1 MGKRR
6 GGKSKVGKFISLGLA
21 IAGAFAPQIFGLA
34 KVANGAFKAALYG
47 LSLGSTIGSVF
58 DKPKDFGT
66 TTQGAFDAK
75 MNRVDGTAM
84 LPIIYGTQKAGGM
97 QTYHRTNH
105 NGRVLYKHVLVCEGE
120 IQGVRGVAVNSYL
133 CPYTIENY
141 GKTNTPQVFGLKN
154 TLYED
159 ATVQVVDAGKA
170 MRSSVGKALKK
181 DEESA
186 DKNKPKLSDYA
197 RGKEG
202 VGHKYIEGE
211 SKEQAIERYNK
222 DLSAWESNSR
232 AYREKRKKYLE
243 SINKYKDMRTGNDKV
258 LVLYANG
265 EYDAVLLQHP
275 SDMREDKANEMFTS
289 FAGVYQYIIGD
300 SVENT
305 IKEHGWE
312 LVNPV
317 NCQDAPEKLQ
327 TMGETSAYNRTVYC
341 SLSSDMI
348 ARDSHFTVHLG
359 DSNQSAPN
367 NYMAVGGYP
376 SMAYVDG
383 SIKWTE
389 EVGSGNPTVTM
400 LVDGR
405 TLYDPRIKGTRFSK
419 NPALVL
425 MDYLTNPVYGA
436 GQYITRE
443 MLDIDSFIDVAN
455 YCDELVYYENQF
467 GHMVKEPRYEIDLV
481 LQERRSHL
489 DNIKDILR
497 CFAGFIVFSNDKICL
512 RVERSQTP
520 VYHFDKDNIVEKSL
534 AYKGAGIDQ
543 SPNKLLITYVEP
555 ALDYNAVR
563 VIVEDSVNQLPPPI
577 GRGRA
582 VEQEIQLA
590 GVARQ
595 SQALRLGKIYRD
607 IIRLCPIT
615 VTFKTGAMAMH
626 LEAGDIITLTKSF
639 IDENGVEQ
647 NIFDRFQCRII
658 EMREEQGT
666 YEITARQYNPSIYD
680 DKHGATL
687 KPLNVLAYN
696 KPVKLTPTDVE
707 RVPYAQADVRFVQST
722 AGVGRYDLIISWQIP
737 DGNYAKGRLSYKAK
751 DVNTEWVLAGDFET
765 VGTIYNVMYGKS
777 YDIKIETVDSKGIVH
792 EEAVTKMSDIL
803 ITNNTAQPSNV
814 TNFRL
819 ESTDKITASWDSP
832 SDATQIMYYELRTDD
847 KVGNDGD
854 SLITRTVSN
863 KTEISLKDRT
873 GKIYVYVRNLLGTYS
888 SGYIHSYDF
897 PKLEAPRFESH
908 KDILGGVSLQ
918 FNVKPVTAKE
928 LHIKV
933 GNALYISQTNQYN
946 FMGSAGIYDM
956 TFCWVDYFGECVES
970 GNTRITIQANIPQEY
985 LTEQANAI
993 RSVETKIREIE
1004 SIRSKIDGID
1014 GKFTSF
1020 DSKLGALQANYN
1032 TTATWA
1038 TQTHKRVNQAIA
1050 DLSKIDNKIATA
1062 ITSKTGEISSKVVQL
1077 ESLINQ
1083 KVEDVKSG
1091 VSTQISQLSDTV
1103 NTSITNKLKGV
1114 ETHLTQTDNAITK
1127 AIADSKSYTNSQVT
1141 QLSNS
1146 IDSKVNNATSG
1157 LSTRITQLDN
1167 AIDSKV
1173 ANANK
1178 NISTRITQLEGSI
1191 DSKVS
1196 NGLSGVS
1203 SQITQ
1208 LTNSIDLKV
1217 QNGINSLSGDTLVS
1231 RINLSSN
1238 GTRIDGKLL
1247 HVTGQA
1253 LFDDNIVTSKMLQA
1267 KAVTADKIKV
1277 DSLSAISANV
1287 GTLKGGTII
1296 GTTLKNENGT
1306 FSVSSSGDIV
1316 GAKINGSTITGT
1328 TIQNA
1333 SGTFSVSPDG
1343 VIKGATIDAQSFR
1356 KSGLEFSAIR
1366 VETYTVADESLI
1378 PIPDGFSRE
1387 DCKYTILGSKNF
1399 NHVVSKSMMRYI
1411 WDDSKGR
1418 EFMKNFSEPKDL
1430 IIVGYESNS
1439 NYPNDRYD
1447 ITSMRIGINTNYVA
1461 VAKRI
1466 ESSHTSGENNDYD
1479 SQSLYRGY
1487 IDILCIATKK

>member
-1 MGKRR
+1 MGKG
-6 GGKSKVGKFISLGLA
+6 GGKSGIGKVLSIGLA
-21 IAGAFAPQIFGLA
+21 VAGAFAPQIFGLA
-34 KVANGAFKAALYG
+34 RVAGGAFKAALYG
-47 LSLGSTIGSVF
+47 LSLGSTIGSAF
-58 DKPKDFGT
+58 SRPNDFST

-84 LPIIYGTQKAGGM
+84 LPIIYGTQKSGGM

-133 CPYTIENY
+133 CPYTLDGY
-141 GKTNTPQVFGLKN
+141 GKINNPQVFGLRN

-159 ATVQVVDAGKA
+159 ATIQIVSANNTGK
-170 MRSSVGKALKK
+170 SHGKGFQPA
-181 DEESA
+181 EELLE
-186 DKNKPKLSDYA
+186 KPTLREYTS
-197 RGKEG
+197 RNGR
-202 VGHKYIEGE
+202 KYNSNE
-211 SKEQAIERYNK
+211 SKEQAIKRYNK
-222 DLSAWESNSR
+222 DLARWESTSP
-232 AYREKRKKYLE
+232 AFREKRKKYVE
-243 SINKYKDMRTGNDKV
+243 AVNRYKDMRTGNDKI

-265 EYDAVLLQHP
+265 TYDAVLLQH
-275 SDMREDKANEMFTS
+275 SADMREDKENEMFTS
-289 FAGVYQYIIGD
+289 FAGVYQYIVGD
-300 SVENT
+300 GVENT

-317 NCQDAPEKLQ
+317 NCQDAPEQIQILS
-327 TMGETSAYNRTVYC
+327 ETSAYNRTVYC
-341 SLSSDMI
+341 TLSSDMV
-348 ARDSHFTVHLG
+348 AKDSHFNVHLG
-359 DSNQSAPN
+359 KENQAVPD

-383 SIKWTE
+383 SIKWCE

-405 TLYDPRIKGTRFSK
+405 TLYDPRIRATRFSK

-425 MDYLTNPVYGA
+425 MDYMTNPVYGA
-436 GQYITRE
+436 GQYITKE
-443 MLDIDSFIDVAN
+443 MLDMDSFIDVAN

-467 GHMVKEPRYEIDLV
+467 GHMVEEPRYEIDLT
-481 LQERRSHL
+481 LMERRSHL
-489 DNIKDILR
+489 DNIKDILK

-512 RVERSQTP
+512 RVERKQTP

-543 SPNKLLITYVEP
+543 SPNKLLMTYIEP

-626 LEAGDIITLTKSF
+626 LEPGDIITLTKSF

-658 EMREEQGT
+658 EIREEHGT

-687 KPLNVLAYN
+687 KPLDVLAYN
-696 KPVKLTPTDVE
+696 KPVKLTPTNVE

-737 DGNYAKGRLSYKAK
+737 DGNYSKGRLSYKAK
-751 DVNTEWVLAGDFET
+751 DVNSEWVLAGDFET

-792 EEAVTKMSDIL
+792 QEAVTTMSDIM
-803 ITNNTAQPSNV
+803 ITNNTAQPSDV

-819 ESTDKITASWDSP
+819 EATDKITASWDSP
-832 SDATQIMYYELRTDD
+832 SDATQVMYYELRTDD
-847 KVGNDGD
+847 KVSNDGD
-854 SLITRTVSN
+854 GLITRTVSN
-863 KTEISLKDRT
+863 KTEISLKDRK
-873 GKIYVYVRNLLGTYS
+873 GNIYVYVRNLLGTYS
-888 SGYIHSYDF
+888 RGYIHSYDI
-897 PKLEAPRFESH
+897 PKLEAPQLVSQ
-908 KDILGGVSLQ
+908 KQILGGVSLQ
-918 FNVKPVTAKE
+918 FNVKPKTAKE

-933 GNALYISQTNQYN
+933 GDALYISQTNQYN
-946 FMGSAGIYDM
+946 FMGSAGLYDV
-956 TFCWVDYFGECVES
+956 TFCWVDYFGECTES
-970 GNTRITIQANIPQEY
+970 ESTRITIQANIPQEY

-993 RSVETKIREIE
+993 SSIETRLRTLN
-1004 SIRSKIDGID
+1004 SDV
-1014 GKFTSF
+1014 
-1020 DSKLGALQANYN
+1020 QA
-1032 TTATWA
+1032 
-1038 TQTHKRVNQAIA
+1038 
-1050 DLSKIDNKIATA
+1050 IDNKVVQTVNNQ
-1062 ITSKTGEISSKVVQL
+1062 ITGISSKVTQL
-1077 ESLINQ
+1077 NDLIN
-1083 KVEDVKSG
+1083 S
-1091 VSTQISQLSDTV
+1091 S
-1103 NTSITNKLKGV
+1103 
-1114 ETHLTQTDNAITK
+1114 
-1127 AIADSKSYTNSQVT
+1127 
-1141 QLSNS
+1141 
-1146 IDSKVNNATSG
+1146 
-1157 LSTRITQLDN
+1157 
-1167 AIDSKV
+1167 V
-1173 ANANK
+1173 ANVNK
-1178 NISTRITQLEGSI
+1178 NI
-1191 DSKVS
+1191 
-1196 NGLSGVS
+1196 S

-1217 QNGINSLSGDTLVS
+1217 QSGINSISGDTLIS
-1231 RINLSSN
+1231 RINLSSS

-1247 HVTGQA
+1247 HVTGKA
-1253 LFDDNIVTSKMLQA
+1253 KFDDNIITNKMLQA
-1267 KAVTADKIKV
+1267 NAVTADKIKV

-1306 FSVSSSGDIV
+1306 FSVSSSGDIK

-1328 TIQNA
+1328 TIQNT

-1356 KSGLEFSAIR
+1356 KSGFEITAMKVEF
-1366 VETYTVADESLI
+1366 YVAK
-1378 PIPDGFSRE
+1378 DGIKAPKPEGFEYE
-1387 DCKYTILGSKNF
+1387 DCYYVVLNKSKMVKVE
-1399 NHVVSKSMMRYI
+1399 H
-1411 WDDSKGR
+1411 
-1418 EFMKNFSEPKDL
+1418 P
-1430 IIVGYESNS
+1430 GYYNL
-1439 NYPNDRYD
+1439 YQIDRYLNGEHQHLNGYDELRRLLLSYPMD
-1447 ITSMRIGINTNYVA
+1447 ISKFKSSWQGNTWGKFGARFGVTKDNVV
-1461 VAKRI
+1461 VAKELIMKIHHGHDDDDNNYI
-1466 ESSHTSGENNDYD
+1466 EPWT
-1479 SQSLYRGY
+1479 GY
-1487 IDILCIATKK
+1487 VELMCIATKK

>member
-6 GGKSKVGKFISLGLA
+6 GGKSKVGKFISRGLA

-97 QTYHRTNH
+97 QTYHRTKH

-232 AYREKRKKYLE
+232 AYREKRRKYLE
-243 SINKYKDMRTGNDKV
+243 SVNKYKDMRTGNDKV

-520 VYHFDKDNIVEKSL
+520 VYHFDKDNIVEKTL

-696 KPVKLTPTDVE
+696 KPVKLTPADVE

-819 ESTDKITASWDSP
+819 EATDKITASWDSP

-897 PKLEAPRFESH
+897 PKLEAPRLESQ
-908 KDILGGVSLQ
+908 KDIVGGVSLR
-918 FNVKPVTAKE
+918 FNAKPKTAKE

-933 GNALYISQTNQYN
+933 GNALYISQTDQYN
-946 FMGSAGIYDM
+946 FVATPDIYRM
-956 TFCWVDYFGECVES
+956 TFCWVDFFGECISSGES
-970 GNTRITIQANIPQEY
+970 TITVKAQIPPEMLKEQMDAIHDIEEKTKQIDSIKEKINTAN
-985 LTEQANAI
+985 
-993 RSVETKIREIE
+993 
-1004 SIRSKIDGID
+1004 SKIG
-1014 GKFTSF
+1014 GLE
-1020 DSKLGALQANYN
+1020 SKYN

-1038 TQTHKRVNQAIA
+1038 SQTHQRVNKAIS
-1050 DLSKIDNKIATA
+1050 DISSINNKIVQEVK
-1062 ITSKTGEISSKVVQL
+1062 SQTGTISSKVVQL

-1091 VSTQISQLSDTV
+1091 VSTQISQLNDTV
-1103 NTSITNKLKGV
+1103 NTSVTNKIKGI
-1114 ETHLTQTDNAITK
+1114 ETHLTQTDG
-1127 AIADSKSYTNSQVT
+1127 AIAKAVSDSKAYTNTQVT

-1146 IDSKVNNATSG
+1146 IESKVSNATSG
-1157 LSTRITQLDN
+1157 LTTRIAQLDNSIVSAVGDSKAYTNTQIKQLSNAIDTKVTNANKSTETRITQLDN
-1167 AIDSKV
+1167 AI
-1173 ANANK
+1173 
-1178 NISTRITQLEGSI
+1178 R
-1191 DSKVS
+1191 
-1196 NGLSGVS
+1196 
-1203 SQITQ
+1203 SQ
-1208 LTNSIDLKV
+1208 V
-1217 QNGINSLSGDTLVS
+1217 LSGDKVMSAITQYS
-1231 RINLSSN
+1231 G
-1238 GTRIDGKLL
+1238 GTKIDGKLL
-1247 HVTGQA
+1247 HVTGQTK
-1253 LFDDNIVTSKMLQA
+1253 FDDNVITNRMLQA
-1267 KAVTADKIKV
+1267 NSISADKLNV
-1277 DSLSAISANV
+1277 TSLSALSSTI
-1287 GTLKGGTII
+1287 GTLRTK
-1296 GTTLKNENGT
+1296 E
-1306 FSVSSSGDIV
+1306 SG
-1316 GAKINGSTITGT
+1316 A
-1328 TIQNA
+1328 
-1333 SGTFSVSPDG
+1333 
-1343 VIKGATIDAQSFR
+1343 
-1356 KSGLEFSAIR
+1356 R
-1366 VETYTVADESLI
+1366 VEIKDNLI
-1378 PIPDGFSRE
+1378 E
-1387 DCKYTILGSKNF
+1387 
-1399 NHVVSKSMMRYI
+1399 V
-1411 WDDSKGR
+1411 
-1418 EFMKNFSEPKDL
+1418 
-1430 IIVGYESNS
+1430 
-1439 NYPNDRYD
+1439 YD
-1447 ITSMRIGINTNYVA
+1447 
-1461 VAKRI
+1461 
-1466 ESSHTSGENNDYD
+1466 ENNKLRVRMGVWDE
-1479 SQSLYRGY
+1479 
-1487 IDILCIATKK
+1487 

>member
-1 MGKRR
+1 MGKS
-6 GGKSKVGKFISLGLA
+6 GGKSKVGKILSIGLA
-21 IAGAFAPQIFGLA
+21 VAGAFAPQIFGLA
-34 KVANGAFKAALYG
+34 RVAGGAFKAALYG
-47 LSLGSTIGSVF
+47 LSLGSTIGSAF
-58 DKPKDFGT
+58 SRPNDFST

-105 NGRVLYKHVLVCEGE
+105 NGRVLYKHVLVSEGE
-120 IQGVRGVAVNSYL
+120 IHNVRGVAVNSYL
-133 CPYTIENY
+133 CPFSIEKS
-141 GKTNTPQVFGLKN
+141 GRTNNPQVFGLKN
-154 TLYED
+154 NLYED
-159 ATVQVVDAGKA
+159 ATVQIVNANNTGKSHGKGA
-170 MRSSVGKALKK
+170 LSGNSSL
-181 DEESA
+181 
-186 DKNKPKLSDYA
+186 DKPILREYTSKNGSRYKSN
-197 RGKEG
+197 
-202 VGHKYIEGE
+202 E
-211 SKEQAIERYNK
+211 SKEQAIKRYNK
-222 DLSAWESNSR
+222 DLAQWETNSPTFK
-232 AYREKRKKYLE
+232 EKRKKYVE
-243 SINKYKDMRTGNDKV
+243 AVNRYKDMRTDNDKI

-265 EYDAVLLQHP
+265 TYDAVLLQH
-275 SDMREDKANEMFTS
+275 SADMREDKENDMFTS
-289 FAGVYQYIIGD
+289 FAGVYQYIVGD
-300 SVENT
+300 GVENT

-317 NCQDAPEKLQ
+317 NCQDAPEKIQLL
-327 TMGETSAYNRTVYC
+327 TETSAYNRTVYC

-348 ARDSHFTVHLG
+348 AKDSHFNVHLG
-359 DSNQSAPN
+359 SDGQAVPD

-405 TLYDPRIKGTRFSK
+405 TLYDPRISATRFSK

-425 MDYLTNPVYGA
+425 MDYMTNPVYGA
-436 GQYITRE
+436 GQYITKE
-443 MLDIDSFIDVAN
+443 MLDMDSFIDVAN

-467 GHMVKEPRYEIDLV
+467 GHMIEEPRYEIDLT
-481 LQERRSHL
+481 LTEKRSHL
-489 DNIKDILR
+489 DNIKDILK

-512 RVERSQTP
+512 RVERKQTP

-543 SPNKLLITYVEP
+543 SPNKLLMTYIEP

-626 LEAGDIITLTKSF
+626 LEPGDIITLTKSF

-658 EMREEQGT
+658 EIREEHGT

-687 KPLNVLAYN
+687 KPLDVLAYN
-696 KPVKLTPTDVE
+696 KPVKLTPTNVE

-737 DGNYAKGRLSYKAK
+737 DGNYSKGRLSYKAK

-792 EEAVTKMSDIL
+792 QEAVTTMSDIL
-803 ITNNTAQPSNV
+803 ITNNTAQPSDV

-819 ESTDKITASWDSP
+819 EATDKITASWDSP
-832 SDATQIMYYELRTDD
+832 IDATQVMYYELRTDD
-847 KVGNDGD
+847 KVSNDGD
-854 SLITRTVSN
+854 GLITRTVSN

-888 SGYIHSYDF
+888 RGYIHSYDIT
-897 PKLEAPRFESH
+897 KLDAPRIESQ
-908 KDILGGVSLQ
+908 KPILGGVSLQ
-918 FNVKPVTAKE
+918 FNVKPKTAKE

-956 TFCWVDYFGECVES
+956 TFCWVDYFGECTES

-985 LTEQANAI
+985 LTEQANVI
-993 RSVETKIREIE
+993 SSIETRLRTLN
-1004 SIRSKIDGID
+1004 SDV
-1014 GKFTSF
+1014 
-1020 DSKLGALQANYN
+1020 QA
-1032 TTATWA
+1032 
-1038 TQTHKRVNQAIA
+1038 
-1050 DLSKIDNKIATA
+1050 IDNKVVQTVNNQ
-1062 ITSKTGEISSKVVQL
+1062 ITGISSKVTQL
-1077 ESLINQ
+1077 NDLIN
-1083 KVEDVKSG
+1083 S
-1091 VSTQISQLSDTV
+1091 S
-1103 NTSITNKLKGV
+1103 
-1114 ETHLTQTDNAITK
+1114 
-1127 AIADSKSYTNSQVT
+1127 
-1141 QLSNS
+1141 
-1146 IDSKVNNATSG
+1146 
-1157 LSTRITQLDN
+1157 
-1167 AIDSKV
+1167 V
-1173 ANANK
+1173 ANVNQ
-1178 NISTRITQLEGSI
+1178 NI
-1191 DSKVS
+1191 
-1196 NGLSGVS
+1196 S

-1217 QNGINSLSGDTLVS
+1217 QNGINSISGDTLIS

-1247 HVTGQA
+1247 HVTGKA
-1253 LFDDNIVTSKMLQA
+1253 KFDDNIITSKMLQA
-1267 KAVTADKIKV
+1267 SAVTADKIKV
-1277 DSLSAISANV
+1277 DSLSSITANV
-1287 GTLKGGTII
+1287 GTLTGGTITGSTII
-1296 GTTLKNENGT
+1296 GTTLK
-1306 FSVSSSGDIV
+1306 
-1316 GAKINGSTITGT
+1316 
-1328 TIQNA
+1328 NA

-1343 VIKGATIDAQSFR
+1343 VIKGATIDAQSFKR
-1356 KSGLEFSAIR
+1356 SGFEITAMK
-1366 VETYTVADESLI
+1366 VEYYIVADGEPAPTPAGFSQDECYYIVIAVDNFKEIGWESLEEL
-1378 PIPDGFSRE
+1378 DKYDTTWKNLE
-1387 DCKYTILGSKNF
+1387 DLKYISPVTSIVNEHGARYNGADNGNGSLNRR
-1399 NHVVSKSMMRYI
+1399 M
-1411 WDDSKGR
+1411 
-1418 EFMKNFSEPKDL
+1418 DL
-1430 IIVGYESNS
+1430 NRGKWYVTIVGISKDNKVVARYKHVNDG
-1439 NYPNDRYD
+1439 YPYHR
-1447 ITSMRIGINTNYVA
+1447 
-1461 VAKRI
+1461 KK
-1466 ESSHTSGENNDYD
+1466 
-1479 SQSLYRGY
+1479 GY
-1487 IDILCIATKK
+1487 AHILCIATKR

>member
-21 IAGAFAPQIFGLA
+21 VAGAFAPQIFGLA

-58 DKPKDFGT
+58 DKPRDFGT
-66 TTQGAFDAK
+66 TSQGAFDAK

-105 NGRVLYKHVLVCEGE
+105 NGRVLYKHVLICEGE

-170 MRSSVGKALKK
+170 MRSSSGKAFKK
-181 DEESA
+181 EESE
-186 DKNKPKLSDYA
+186 DRNKPRLNDYF

-202 VGHKYIEGE
+202 VGHKYIDGE
-211 SKEQAIERYNK
+211 SKEQTIERYNK
-222 DLSAWESNSR
+222 DLSEWESNSR
-232 AYREKRKKYLE
+232 AYREKRRKYFD
-243 SINKYKDMRTGNDKV
+243 SINKYKDMRTKNDKV

-265 EYDAVLLQHP
+265 EYDAVLLQH
-275 SDMREDKANEMFTS
+275 SADMREDKANEMFTS

-300 SVENT
+300 GVENT

-317 NCQDAPEKLQ
+317 NCQDAPEMLQ
-327 TMGETSAYNRTVYC
+327 TMTEVNAYNRVAYC
-341 SLSSDMI
+341 SLSSGMI

-359 DSNQSAPN
+359 DSNQSAPS

-419 NPALVL
+419 NPALIL
-425 MDYLTNPVYGA
+425 MDYMTNPVYGA

-443 MLDIDSFIDVAN
+443 MLDMDSFIDVAN
-455 YCDELVYYENQF
+455 YCDELVYYENQY

-626 LEAGDIITLTKSF
+626 LEPGDIITITKTF

-658 EMREEQGT
+658 EIREEHGT

-707 RVPYAQADVRFVQST
+707 KVPYAQADVRFVQST

-819 ESTDKITASWDSP
+819 EATDKITASWDSP

-854 SLITRTVSN
+854 NLITRTVSN

-897 PKLEAPRFESH
+897 PKLEAPRLESQ
-908 KDILGGVSLQ
+908 KDIVGGVSLQ
-918 FNVKPVTAKE
+918 FNVKPATAKE

-933 GNALYISQTNQYN
+933 GDALYISQTNQYN
-946 FMGSAGIYDM
+946 FMATPDIYRM
-956 TFCWVDYFGECVES
+956 TFCWVDSFGECIYS
-970 GNTRITIQANIPQEY
+970 GETPIIVKAQIPPEM
-985 LTEQANAI
+985 LKEQMDAI
-993 RSVETKIREIE
+993 HEIE
-1004 SIRSKIDGID
+1004 EKTKQIDSVKEQLSSASNKIN
-1014 GKFTSF
+1014 
-1020 DSKLGALQANYN
+1020 LLQNNYN

-1038 TQTHKRVNQAIA
+1038 TQTHQRVNQAIA
-1050 DLSKIDNKIATA
+1050 DLSKIDNKITTA
-1062 ITSKTGEISSKVVQL
+1062 ITSKTGEISSKVIQL
-1077 ESLINQ
+1077 EGLINQ

-1091 VSTQISQLSDTV
+1091 VSTQISQLTDTV
-1103 NTSITNKLKGV
+1103 NTSVTNKVNGI
-1114 ETHLTQTDNAITK
+1114 ETHLTQTDR
-1127 AIADSKSYTNSQVT
+1127 AIAKAVSDSKAYTNTQVT
-1141 QLSNS
+1141 QLSNA
-1146 IDSKVNNATSG
+1146 IDSKVANATKNTA
-1157 LSTRITQLDN
+1157 TRITQLDN
-1167 AIDSKV
+1167 AI
-1173 ANANK
+1173 
-1178 NISTRITQLEGSI
+1178 R
-1191 DSKVS
+1191 
-1196 NGLSGVS
+1196 
-1203 SQITQ
+1203 SQ
-1208 LTNSIDLKV
+1208 V
-1217 QNGINSLSGDTLVS
+1217 LSGDKVMSAITQYS
-1231 RINLSSN
+1231 G
-1238 GTRIDGKLL
+1238 GTKIDGKLL
-1247 HVTGQA
+1247 HVTGQTQ
-1253 LFDDNIVTSKMLQA
+1253 FDDNVVTNRMLQA
-1267 KAVTADKIKV
+1267 NSITADKLNV
-1277 DSLSAISANV
+1277 TSLSALSATI
-1287 GTLKGGTII
+1287 GTLRTK
-1296 GTTLKNENGT
+1296 TT
-1306 FSVSSSGDIV
+1306 
-1316 GAKINGSTITGT
+1316 GA
-1328 TIQNA
+1328 
-1333 SGTFSVSPDG
+1333 
-1343 VIKGATIDAQSFR
+1343 
-1356 KSGLEFSAIR
+1356 R
-1366 VETYTVADESLI
+1366 VEIKDNLI
-1378 PIPDGFSRE
+1378 E
-1387 DCKYTILGSKNF
+1387 
-1399 NHVVSKSMMRYI
+1399 V
-1411 WDDSKGR
+1411 
-1418 EFMKNFSEPKDL
+1418 
-1430 IIVGYESNS
+1430 
-1439 NYPNDRYD
+1439 YD
-1447 ITSMRIGINTNYVA
+1447 
-1461 VAKRI
+1461 
-1466 ESSHTSGENNDYD
+1466 ENNK
-1479 SQSLYRGY
+1479 LRVRMGVW
-1487 IDILCIATKK
+1487 K

>member
-6 GGKSKVGKFISLGLA
+6 GGKSKVGKFISLGLG

-75 MNRVDGTAM
+75 MNKVDGTAM

-105 NGRVLYKHVLVCEGE
+105 NGRVLYKHVLICEGE

-141 GKTNTPQVFGLKN
+141 GKTNNPQVFGLKN

-170 MRSSVGKALKK
+170 MRSSAGKALKK

-232 AYREKRKKYLE
+232 AYREKRRKYLE

-265 EYDAVLLQHP
+265 EYDAVLLQHS

-359 DSNQSAPN
+359 DENQSAPN

-520 VYHFDKDNIVEKSL
+520 VYHFDKDNIVEKTL

-582 VEQEIQLA
+582 IEQEIQLA

-696 KPVKLTPTDVE
+696 KPVKLTPADVE

-819 ESTDKITASWDSP
+819 EATDKITASWDSP

-897 PKLEAPRFESH
+897 PKLEAPRLESH
-908 KDILGGVSLQ
+908 KDIVGGVSLQ
-918 FNVKPVTAKE
+918 FNVKPATAKE

-946 FMGSAGIYDM
+946 FMATPDIYRM
-956 TFCWVDYFGECVES
+956 TFCWVDSFGDGISS
-970 GNTRITIQANIPQEY
+970 GETTVIVKAQIPPEM
-985 LTEQANAI
+985 LKEQMDAI
-993 RSVETKIREIE
+993 HEIE
-1004 SIRSKIDGID
+1004 EKTKQIDSMKEKINTANSKIG
-1014 GKFTSF
+1014 GLE
-1020 DSKLGALQANYN
+1020 SKYN

-1038 TQTHKRVNQAIA
+1038 SQTHQRVNKAIS
-1050 DLSKIDNKIATA
+1050 DISSINNKIVQEVK
-1062 ITSKTGEISSKVVQL
+1062 SQTGTISSKVVQL

-1091 VSTQISQLSDTV
+1091 VSTQISQLNDTV
-1103 NTSITNKLKGV
+1103 NTSVTNKIKGI
-1114 ETHLTQTDNAITK
+1114 ETHLTQTDG
-1127 AIADSKSYTNSQVT
+1127 AIAKAVSDSKAYTNTQVT

-1146 IDSKVNNATSG
+1146 IESKVSNATSG
-1157 LSTRITQLDN
+1157 LTTRIAQLDNSIESAVGDSKAYTNTQIKQLSNAIDSKVANAAKGTATRITQLDN
-1167 AIDSKV
+1167 AI
-1173 ANANK
+1173 
-1178 NISTRITQLEGSI
+1178 R
-1191 DSKVS
+1191 
-1196 NGLSGVS
+1196 
-1203 SQITQ
+1203 SQ
-1208 LTNSIDLKV
+1208 V
-1217 QNGINSLSGDTLVS
+1217 LSGDKVMSAITQYS
-1231 RINLSSN
+1231 G
-1238 GTRIDGKLL
+1238 GTKIDGKLL
-1247 HVTGQA
+1247 HVTGQTK
-1253 LFDDNIVTSKMLQA
+1253 FDDNIVTNRMLQA
-1267 KAVTADKIKV
+1267 NSVSADKLNV
-1277 DSLSAISANV
+1277 TSLSALSATI
-1287 GTLKGGTII
+1287 GTLRTK
-1296 GTTLKNENGT
+1296 E
-1306 FSVSSSGDIV
+1306 SG
-1316 GAKINGSTITGT
+1316 A
-1328 TIQNA
+1328 
-1333 SGTFSVSPDG
+1333 
-1343 VIKGATIDAQSFR
+1343 
-1356 KSGLEFSAIR
+1356 R
-1366 VETYTVADESLI
+1366 VEIKDNLI
-1378 PIPDGFSRE
+1378 E
-1387 DCKYTILGSKNF
+1387 
-1399 NHVVSKSMMRYI
+1399 V
-1411 WDDSKGR
+1411 
-1418 EFMKNFSEPKDL
+1418 
-1430 IIVGYESNS
+1430 
-1439 NYPNDRYD
+1439 YD
-1447 ITSMRIGINTNYVA
+1447 
-1461 VAKRI
+1461 
-1466 ESSHTSGENNDYD
+1466 ENN
-1479 SQSLYRGY
+1479 QLRVRMGVWNE
-1487 IDILCIATKK
+1487 

>member
-6 GGKSKVGKFISLGLA
+6 GGKSKVGKFVSLGLA

-170 MRSSVGKALKK
+170 MRSSVGKALKR

-186 DKNKPKLSDYA
+186 DKNKPRLRDYLRTK
-197 RGKEG
+197 RGFGGYETG
-202 VGHKYIEGE
+202 SKYIEGE

-222 DLSAWESNSR
+222 DLSEWESNSR
-232 AYREKRKKYLE
+232 AYREKRKKYFD
-243 SINKYKDMRTGNDKV
+243 SINKYKNMRTGNDKV

-265 EYDAVLLQHP
+265 EYDAVLLQH
-275 SDMREDKANEMFTS
+275 SADMREDKENEMFTS

-300 SVENT
+300 GVENT

-317 NCQDAPEKLQ
+317 NCQDAPEMLQ
-327 TMGETSAYNRTVYC
+327 TMTEVNAYNRVAYC
-341 SLSSDMI
+341 SLSSGMI

-405 TLYDPRIKGTRFSK
+405 TLYDPRIRATRFSK
-419 NPALVL
+419 NPALIL
-425 MDYLTNPVYGA
+425 MDYMTNPVYGA
-436 GQYITRE
+436 GQYITKD
-443 MLDIDSFIDVAN
+443 MLDMDSFIDVAN

-481 LQERRSHL
+481 FQERRSHL

-520 VYHFDKDNIVEKSL
+520 VYHFDKDNIVEKTL

-658 EMREEQGT
+658 EIREEHGT

-687 KPLNVLAYN
+687 KPLDVLAYN

-751 DVNTEWVLAGDFET
+751 DVNTEWILAGDFET

-777 YDIKIETVDSKGIVH
+777 YDIKIETIDSKGIVH

-819 ESTDKITASWDSP
+819 EATDKITASWDSP

-854 SLITRTVSN
+854 HLITRTVSN

-873 GKIYVYVRNLLGTYS
+873 GKIYVYVRNLLGIYS
-888 SGYIHSYDF
+888 VGYIHSYDI
-897 PKLEAPRFESH
+897 PKLEAPRLESQ

-918 FNVKPVTAKE
+918 FNVKPATAKE

-933 GNALYISQTNQYN
+933 GDALYISQTNQYN
-946 FMGSAGIYDM
+946 FMNSAGIYDM
-956 TFCWVDYFGECVES
+956 TFCWVDYFGECTES
-970 GNTRITIQANIPQEY
+970 GNTRITIQANIPQAY
-985 LTEQANAI
+985 LAEQANAI
-993 RSVETKIREIE
+993 SSIETRLRTLNSDI
-1004 SIRSKIDGID
+1004 
-1014 GKFTSF
+1014 
-1020 DSKLGALQANYN
+1020 QA
-1032 TTATWA
+1032 
-1038 TQTHKRVNQAIA
+1038 
-1050 DLSKIDNKIATA
+1050 IDNKVVQTVSNQ
-1062 ITSKTGEISSKVVQL
+1062 ITGISSKVTQL
-1077 ESLINQ
+1077 NDLINQ
-1083 KVEDVKSG
+1083 KVQD
-1091 VSTQISQLSDTV
+1091 
-1103 NTSITNKLKGV
+1103 
-1114 ETHLTQTDNAITK
+1114 
-1127 AIADSKSYTNSQVT
+1127 
-1141 QLSNS
+1141 
-1146 IDSKVNNATSG
+1146 VNN
-1157 LSTRITQLDN
+1157 
-1167 AIDSKV
+1167 
-1173 ANANK
+1173 
-1178 NISTRITQLEGSI
+1178 NI
-1191 DSKVS
+1191 
-1196 NGLSGVS
+1196 N

-1208 LTNSIDLKV
+1208 VSNSIDLKV
-1217 QNGINSLSGDTLVS
+1217 QNGINSISGDTLVS
-1231 RINLSSN
+1231 RINLSSS

-1253 LFDDNIVTSKMLQA
+1253 KFDDNIITNKMLQA

-1277 DSLSAISANV
+1277 DTLSAISANV

-1306 FSVSSSGDIV
+1306 FSVSATGDIS

-1333 SGTFSVSPDG
+1333 SGTFSVSSEG

-1356 KSGLEFSAIR
+1356 KSGFEITALKVENYTLLHGSLLPTPEGFRFEDCRYIILNVEKWIEVEEETEYVNHRWRVRLPYPATDNILIAGAQYGVKGIGWVKHHDHISDTTTIR
-1366 VETYTVADESLI
+1366 CGVTKDKKIFACETYD
-1378 PIPDGFSRE
+1378 
-1387 DCKYTILGSKNF
+1387 KNTF
-1399 NHVVSKSMMRYI
+1399 VSVYKQ
-1411 WDDSKGR
+1411 
-1418 EFMKNFSEPKDL
+1418 
-1430 IIVGYESNS
+1430 GYLN
-1439 NYPNDRYD
+1439 
-1447 ITSMRIGINTNYVA
+1447 IM
-1461 VAKRI
+1461 
-1466 ESSHTSGENNDYD
+1466 
-1479 SQSLYRGY
+1479 
-1487 IDILCIATKK
+1487 CIAARG

>member
-1 MGKRR
+1 MGKG
-6 GGKSKVGKFISLGLA
+6 GGKSKVGKILSIGLA
-21 IAGAFAPQIFGLA
+21 VAGAFAPQIFGLA
-34 KVANGAFKAALYG
+34 RVAGGAFKAALYG
-47 LSLGSTIGSVF
+47 LSLGSTIGSAF
-58 DKPKDFGT
+58 SRPNDFST

-133 CPYTIENY
+133 CPYTLDGY
-141 GKTNTPQVFGLKN
+141 GKVNNPQVFGLRN
-154 TLYED
+154 ALYED
-159 ATVQVVDAGKA
+159 ATIQIVNANNTGKSHGKA
-170 MRSSVGKALKK
+170 THLRDSSL
-181 DEESA
+181 
-186 DKNKPKLSDYA
+186 NKPTLREYTSKNGS
-197 RGKEG
+197 
-202 VGHKYIEGE
+202 KYNASE
-211 SKEQAIERYNK
+211 SKEQAIKRYNK
-222 DLSAWESNSR
+222 DLAQWESNSP
-232 AYREKRKKYLE
+232 AFKEKRKKYVE
-243 SINKYKDMRTGNDKV
+243 AVNRYKDMRTGNDKI

-265 EYDAVLLQHP
+265 TYDAVLLQH
-275 SDMREDKANEMFTS
+275 SADMREDKENEMFTS
-289 FAGVYQYIIGD
+289 FAGVYQYIVGD
-300 SVENT
+300 GVENT

-317 NCQDAPEKLQ
+317 NCQDAPEQIQLLS
-327 TMGETSAYNRTVYC
+327 EVNAYNQTVYC
-341 SLSSDMI
+341 TLSSDMV
-348 ARDSHFTVHLG
+348 AKESHFNVHLG
-359 DSNQSAPN
+359 AESQAVPD

-383 SIKWTE
+383 SIKWCE

-405 TLYDPRIKGTRFSK
+405 KIYDPRIRNTIFSK

-425 MDYLTNPVYGA
+425 MDYMTNPVYGA
-436 GQYITRE
+436 GQYITKE
-443 MLDIDSFIDVAN
+443 MLDMDSFIDVAN

-467 GHMVKEPRYEIDLV
+467 GHMIEEPRYEIDLT
-481 LQERRSHL
+481 LTEKRSHL
-489 DNIKDILR
+489 DNIKDILK

-512 RVERSQTP
+512 RVERNQTP

-543 SPNKLLITYVEP
+543 SPNKLLLTYIEP

-626 LEAGDIITLTKSF
+626 LEPGDIITLTKSF
-639 IDENGVEQ
+639 IDENCVEQ

-658 EMREEQGT
+658 EIREEHGT

-687 KPLNVLAYN
+687 KPLDVLAYN

-737 DGNYAKGRLSYKAK
+737 DGNYSKGRLSYKAK

-792 EEAVTKMSDIL
+792 QEAVTTMSDIL
-803 ITNNTAQPSNV
+803 ITNNTAQPSDV

-819 ESTDKITASWDSP
+819 EATDKITASWDSP
-832 SDATQIMYYELRTDD
+832 SDATQVMYYELRTDD
-847 KVGNDGD
+847 KVSNDGD
-854 SLITRTVSN
+854 GLITRTVSN

-888 SGYIHSYDF
+888 SGYIHSYDI
-897 PKLEAPRFESH
+897 PKLEAPRLESQ
-908 KDILGGVSLQ
+908 KPILGGVSLQ
-918 FNVKPVTAKE
+918 FNVKPKTAKE

-933 GNALYISQTNQYN
+933 GDALYISQTNQYN

-956 TFCWVDYFGECVES
+956 TFCWVDYFGECTES
-970 GNTRITIQANIPQEY
+970 ESTRITIQANIPQEY

-993 RSVETKIREIE
+993 SSIETRLRTLN
-1004 SIRSKIDGID
+1004 SDV
-1014 GKFTSF
+1014 
-1020 DSKLGALQANYN
+1020 QA
-1032 TTATWA
+1032 
-1038 TQTHKRVNQAIA
+1038 
-1050 DLSKIDNKIATA
+1050 IDNKVVQTVNNQ
-1062 ITSKTGEISSKVVQL
+1062 ITGISSKVTQL
-1077 ESLINQ
+1077 NDLIN
-1083 KVEDVKSG
+1083 S
-1091 VSTQISQLSDTV
+1091 S
-1103 NTSITNKLKGV
+1103 
-1114 ETHLTQTDNAITK
+1114 
-1127 AIADSKSYTNSQVT
+1127 
-1141 QLSNS
+1141 
-1146 IDSKVNNATSG
+1146 
-1157 LSTRITQLDN
+1157 
-1167 AIDSKV
+1167 V
-1173 ANANK
+1173 ANMNQ
-1178 NISTRITQLEGSI
+1178 NI
-1191 DSKVS
+1191 
-1196 NGLSGVS
+1196 S

-1217 QNGINSLSGDTLVS
+1217 QNGINSISGDTLVS
-1231 RINLSSN
+1231 RINLSSS

-1253 LFDDNIVTSKMLQA
+1253 KFDDNIITNKMLQA
-1267 KAVTADKIKV
+1267 NAVTADKIKV

-1306 FSVSSSGDIV
+1306 FSVSSSGDIK

-1333 SGTFSVSPDG
+1333 SGTFSVSSDG

-1356 KSGLEFSAIR
+1356 KSGFEITAIKQEF
-1366 VETYTVADESLI
+1366 YTVADGTLVPCPSGYNR
-1378 PIPDGFSRE
+1378 D
-1387 DCKYTILGSKNF
+1387 DCT
-1399 NHVVSKSMMRYI
+1399 YI
-1411 WDDSKGR
+1411 VLSGR
-1418 EFMKNFSEPKDL
+1418 EFEEINMGSKELVDKFNKSFTLLTEMKY
-1430 IIVGYESNS
+1430 VG
-1439 NYPNDRYD
+1439 
-1447 ITSMRIGINTNYVA
+1447 TN
-1461 VAKRI
+1461 
-1466 ESSHTSGENNDYD
+1466 SGEYKVTIDQDRDPLDVDVRVGIDKSYNVIVKRQYGWYI
-1479 SQSLYRGY
+1479 QTGY
-1487 IDILCIATKK
+1487 VDILCIATKK

>member
-1 MGKRR
+1 MGKD
-6 GGKSKVGKFISLGLA
+6 GGKSKVGKILSIGLA
-21 IAGAFAPQIFGLA
+21 VAGAFAPQIFGLA
-34 KVANGAFKAALYG
+34 RVAGGAFKAALYG
-47 LSLGSTIGSVF
+47 LSLGSTIGSAF
-58 DKPKDFGT
+58 SRPNDFST

-84 LPIIYGTQKAGGM
+84 LPIIYGTQKSGGM

-133 CPYTIENY
+133 CPYTLDGY
-141 GKTNTPQVFGLKN
+141 GKVNNPQVFGLRN

-159 ATVQVVDAGKA
+159 ATIQIVSANNTGK
-170 MRSSVGKALKK
+170 SHGKGFQS
-181 DEESA
+181 EELIE
-186 DKNKPKLSDYA
+186 KPTLREYTS
-197 RGKEG
+197 RNGS
-202 VGHKYIEGE
+202 KYHEDE
-211 SKEQAIERYNK
+211 SKEQAIKRYNK
-222 DLSAWESNSR
+222 DLARWESTSP
-232 AYREKRKKYLE
+232 AFREKRKKYVE
-243 SINKYKDMRTGNDKV
+243 AVNRYKDMRTGNDKI

-265 EYDAVLLQHP
+265 MYDAVLLQH
-275 SDMREDKANEMFTS
+275 SADMREDKENEMFTS
-289 FAGVYQYIIGD
+289 FAGVYQYIVGD
-300 SVENT
+300 GVENT

-317 NCQDAPEKLQ
+317 NCQDAPEQLQ
-327 TMGETSAYNRTVYC
+327 TLSETNAYNRVVYC
-341 SLSSDMI
+341 TLSSDMI
-348 ARDSHFTVHLG
+348 AKESHFNVHLG
-359 DSNQSAPN
+359 AENQTVPD

-383 SIKWTE
+383 SIKWCE

-405 TLYDPRIKGTRFSK
+405 KIYDPRIRNTVFSK

-425 MDYLTNPVYGA
+425 MDYMTNPVYGA
-436 GQYITRE
+436 GQYITKE
-443 MLDIDSFIDVAN
+443 MLDMDSFIDVAN

-467 GHMVKEPRYEIDLV
+467 GHMVEEPRYEIDLT
-481 LQERRSHL
+481 LTEKRSHL
-489 DNIKDILR
+489 DNIKDILK

-512 RVERSQTP
+512 RVERNQTP

-543 SPNKLLITYVEP
+543 SPNKLLLTYIEP

-563 VIVEDSVNQLPPPI
+563 VVVEDSVNQLPPPI

-626 LEAGDIITLTKSF
+626 LEPGDIITLTKSF

-658 EMREEQGT
+658 EIREEHGT

-687 KPLNVLAYN
+687 KPLDVLAYN
-696 KPVKLTPTDVE
+696 KPVKLTPTNVE

-737 DGNYAKGRLSYKAK
+737 DGNYSKGRLSYKAK

-792 EEAVTKMSDIL
+792 QEAVTTMSDIL
-803 ITNNTAQPSNV
+803 ITNNTAQPSDV

-819 ESTDKITASWDSP
+819 EATDKITASWDSP
-832 SDATQIMYYELRTDD
+832 SDATQVMYYELRTDD
-847 KVGNDGD
+847 KVSNDGD
-854 SLITRTVSN
+854 GLITRTVSN
-863 KTEISLKDRT
+863 RTEISLKDRT

-888 SGYIHSYDF
+888 RGYIHSYDI
-897 PKLEAPRFESH
+897 PKLEAPRLESQ
-908 KDILGGVSLQ
+908 KQILGGVSLQ
-918 FNVKPVTAKE
+918 FNVKPKTAKE

-956 TFCWVDYFGECVES
+956 TFCWVDYFGECTES
-970 GNTRITIQANIPQEY
+970 ESTRITIQANIPQEY

-993 RSVETKIREIE
+993 SSIETRLRTLNSDI
-1004 SIRSKIDGID
+1004 
-1014 GKFTSF
+1014 
-1020 DSKLGALQANYN
+1020 QA
-1032 TTATWA
+1032 
-1038 TQTHKRVNQAIA
+1038 
-1050 DLSKIDNKIATA
+1050 IDNKVVQTVNNQ
-1062 ITSKTGEISSKVVQL
+1062 ITGISSKVTQL
-1077 ESLINQ
+1077 NDLIN
-1083 KVEDVKSG
+1083 S
-1091 VSTQISQLSDTV
+1091 S
-1103 NTSITNKLKGV
+1103 
-1114 ETHLTQTDNAITK
+1114 
-1127 AIADSKSYTNSQVT
+1127 
-1141 QLSNS
+1141 
-1146 IDSKVNNATSG
+1146 
-1157 LSTRITQLDN
+1157 
-1167 AIDSKV
+1167 V
-1173 ANANK
+1173 ANVNQ
-1178 NISTRITQLEGSI
+1178 NI
-1191 DSKVS
+1191 
-1196 NGLSGVS
+1196 S

-1217 QNGINSLSGDTLVS
+1217 QNGINSISGDTLIS

-1253 LFDDNIVTSKMLQA
+1253 KFDDNIITNKMLQA
-1267 KAVTADKIKV
+1267 NSVTAEKIKV
-1277 DSLSAISANV
+1277 DNLSAISANV

-1306 FSVSSSGDIV
+1306 FSVSSSGDIN

-1333 SGTFSVSPDG
+1333 SGTFSVSSEG

-1356 KSGLEFSAIR
+1356 KSGFEITALKTEF
-1366 VETYTVADESLI
+1366 YTVADGTLV
-1378 PIPDGFSRE
+1378 PCPDGYNRE
-1387 DCKYTILGSKNF
+1387 DCTYIVLAGRQF
-1399 NHVVSKSMMRYI
+1399 EDVSGK
-1411 WDDSKGR
+1411 DR
-1418 EFMKNFSEPKDL
+1418 EKFRDMFPDLSELKF
-1430 IIVGYESNS
+1430 IGVNS
-1439 NYPNDRYD
+1439 GVY
-1447 ITSMRIGINTNYVA
+1447 NTNYQDSTSD
-1461 VAKRI
+1461 
-1466 ESSHTSGENNDYD
+1466 ESYD
-1479 SQSLYRGY
+1479 DVRVGINSSYIVIVKKEHSYKWSSEHNEGWEYILYTGY
-1487 IDILCIATKK
+1487 VDILCVATKK

>member
-170 MRSSVGKALKK
+170 MRSSAGKALKK

-232 AYREKRKKYLE
+232 AYREKRRKYLE

-327 TMGETSAYNRTVYC
+327 TMGEASAYNRTVYC

-520 VYHFDKDNIVEKSL
+520 VYHFDKNNIVEKTL

-696 KPVKLTPTDVE
+696 KPVKLTPADVE

-792 EEAVTKMSDIL
+792 EEAVTKMSDIM
-803 ITNNTAQPSNV
+803 ITNNTAQPSDV

-819 ESTDKITASWDSP
+819 EATDKITASWDSP

-897 PKLEAPRFESH
+897 PKLEAPRLESH

-956 TFCWVDYFGECVES
+956 TFCWVDSFGEGIHS
-970 GNTRITIQANIPQEY
+970 GETSVIVKAQIPPAM
-985 LTEQANAI
+985 LKEQMDAI
-993 RSVETKIREIE
+993 HEIE
-1004 SIRSKIDGID
+1004 EKTKQIDSIKEKINTANSKIG
-1014 GKFTSF
+1014 GLE
-1020 DSKLGALQANYN
+1020 SKYN

-1038 TQTHKRVNQAIA
+1038 SQTHQRVNKAIA
-1050 DLSKIDNKIATA
+1050 DISSINNKIVQEV
-1062 ITSKTGEISSKVVQL
+1062 KGQTGTISSKVIQL

-1091 VSTQISQLSDTV
+1091 VSTQISQLNDTV
-1103 NTSITNKLKGV
+1103 NTSVTNKIKGI
-1114 ETHLTQTDNAITK
+1114 ETHLTQTDG
-1127 AIADSKSYTNSQVT
+1127 AIAKAVSDSKAYTNTQVT

-1146 IDSKVNNATSG
+1146 IESKVSNATSG
-1157 LSTRITQLDN
+1157 LTTRIAQLDNSIESAVGDSKAYTNTQIKQLSNAIDSKVANAAKGTATRITQLDN
-1167 AIDSKV
+1167 AI
-1173 ANANK
+1173 
-1178 NISTRITQLEGSI
+1178 R
-1191 DSKVS
+1191 
-1196 NGLSGVS
+1196 
-1203 SQITQ
+1203 SQ
-1208 LTNSIDLKV
+1208 V
-1217 QNGINSLSGDTLVS
+1217 LSGDKVMSAITQYS
-1231 RINLSSN
+1231 G
-1238 GTRIDGKLL
+1238 GTKIDGKLL
-1247 HVTGQA
+1247 HVTGQTK
-1253 LFDDNIVTSKMLQA
+1253 FDDNIVTNRMLQA
-1267 KAVTADKIKV
+1267 NSVSADKLNV
-1277 DSLSAISANV
+1277 TSLSALSATI
-1287 GTLKGGTII
+1287 GTLRTK
-1296 GTTLKNENGT
+1296 E
-1306 FSVSSSGDIV
+1306 SG
-1316 GAKINGSTITGT
+1316 A
-1328 TIQNA
+1328 
-1333 SGTFSVSPDG
+1333 
-1343 VIKGATIDAQSFR
+1343 
-1356 KSGLEFSAIR
+1356 R
-1366 VETYTVADESLI
+1366 VEIKDNLI
-1378 PIPDGFSRE
+1378 E
-1387 DCKYTILGSKNF
+1387 
-1399 NHVVSKSMMRYI
+1399 V
-1411 WDDSKGR
+1411 
-1418 EFMKNFSEPKDL
+1418 
-1430 IIVGYESNS
+1430 
-1439 NYPNDRYD
+1439 YD
-1447 ITSMRIGINTNYVA
+1447 
-1461 VAKRI
+1461 
-1466 ESSHTSGENNDYD
+1466 ENN
-1479 SQSLYRGY
+1479 QLRVRMGVWNE
-1487 IDILCIATKK
+1487 

>member
-6 GGKSKVGKFISLGLA
+6 GGKSKVGKFISIGLA

-97 QTYHRTNH
+97 QTYHRTNY

-170 MRSSVGKALKK
+170 MRSSAGKALKK
-181 DEESA
+181 DEESL

-232 AYREKRKKYLE
+232 AYREKRRKYLE

-265 EYDAVLLQHP
+265 EYDAVLLQHS

-300 SVENT
+300 SVDNT

-359 DSNQSAPN
+359 DSNQSAPS

-443 MLDIDSFIDVAN
+443 MLDMDSFIDVAN

-520 VYHFDKDNIVEKSL
+520 VYHFDKDNIVEKTL

-696 KPVKLTPTDVE
+696 KPVKLTPADVE

-897 PKLEAPRFESH
+897 PKLEAPRLESQ
-908 KDILGGVSLQ
+908 KDIVGGVSLR
-918 FNVKPVTAKE
+918 FNAKPKTAKE

-933 GNALYISQTNQYN
+933 GNALYISQTDQYN
-946 FMGSAGIYDM
+946 FVATPDIYRM
-956 TFCWVDYFGECVES
+956 TFCWVDFFGECISSGES
-970 GNTRITIQANIPQEY
+970 TITVKAQIPPEMLKDQMD
-985 LTEQANAI
+985 AI
-993 RSVETKIREIE
+993 HEIE
-1004 SIRSKIDGID
+1004 EKTKQIDSIKEKINATNSKISGLE
-1014 GKFTSF
+1014 
-1020 DSKLGALQANYN
+1020 SKYN

-1038 TQTHKRVNQAIA
+1038 SQTHQRVNKAIS
-1050 DLSKIDNKIATA
+1050 DISSINNKIVQEVK
-1062 ITSKTGEISSKVVQL
+1062 SQTGTISSKVVQL

-1091 VSTQISQLSDTV
+1091 VSTQISQLNDTV
-1103 NTSITNKLKGV
+1103 NTSVTNKIKGI
-1114 ETHLTQTDNAITK
+1114 ETHLTQTDG
-1127 AIADSKSYTNSQVT
+1127 AIAKAVSDSKAYTNTQVT

-1146 IDSKVNNATSG
+1146 IESKVSSATSG
-1157 LSTRITQLDN
+1157 LTTRIAQLDNSIESAVGDSKAYTNTQIKQLSNAIDSKVANATKGTATRITQLDN
-1167 AIDSKV
+1167 AI
-1173 ANANK
+1173 
-1178 NISTRITQLEGSI
+1178 R
-1191 DSKVS
+1191 
-1196 NGLSGVS
+1196 
-1203 SQITQ
+1203 SQ
-1208 LTNSIDLKV
+1208 V
-1217 QNGINSLSGDTLVS
+1217 LSGDKVMSAITQYS
-1231 RINLSSN
+1231 G
-1238 GTRIDGKLL
+1238 GTKIDGKLL
-1247 HVTGQA
+1247 HVTGQTK
-1253 LFDDNIVTSKMLQA
+1253 FDDNIVTNRMLQA
-1267 KAVTADKIKV
+1267 NSVSADKLNV
-1277 DSLSAISANV
+1277 TSLSALSATI
-1287 GTLKGGTII
+1287 GTLRTK
-1296 GTTLKNENGT
+1296 E
-1306 FSVSSSGDIV
+1306 SG
-1316 GAKINGSTITGT
+1316 A
-1328 TIQNA
+1328 
-1333 SGTFSVSPDG
+1333 
-1343 VIKGATIDAQSFR
+1343 
-1356 KSGLEFSAIR
+1356 R
-1366 VETYTVADESLI
+1366 VEIKDNLI
-1378 PIPDGFSRE
+1378 E
-1387 DCKYTILGSKNF
+1387 
-1399 NHVVSKSMMRYI
+1399 V
-1411 WDDSKGR
+1411 
-1418 EFMKNFSEPKDL
+1418 
-1430 IIVGYESNS
+1430 
-1439 NYPNDRYD
+1439 YD
-1447 ITSMRIGINTNYVA
+1447 
-1461 VAKRI
+1461 
-1466 ESSHTSGENNDYD
+1466 ENNKLRVRMGVWDE
-1479 SQSLYRGY
+1479 
-1487 IDILCIATKK
+1487 

>member
-105 NGRVLYKHVLVCEGE
+105 NGRVLYKHVLICEGE

-232 AYREKRKKYLE
+232 AYREKRRKYLE
-243 SINKYKDMRTGNDKV
+243 SVNKYKDMRTGNDKV

-520 VYHFDKDNIVEKSL
+520 VYHFDKDNIVEKTL

-696 KPVKLTPTDVE
+696 KPVKLTPADVE

-819 ESTDKITASWDSP
+819 EATDKITASWDSP

-897 PKLEAPRFESH
+897 PKLEAPRIESH
-908 KDILGGVSLQ
+908 KDIVGGVSLQ
-918 FNVKPVTAKE
+918 FNAKPKTAKE

-933 GNALYISQTNQYN
+933 GNALYVSQTDQYN
-946 FMGSAGIYDM
+946 FVATPDIYRM
-956 TFCWVDYFGECVES
+956 TFCWVDYFGECISSGES
-970 GNTRITIQANIPQEY
+970 TITVKAQITPEM
-985 LTEQANAI
+985 LKEQMDAI
-993 RSVETKIREIE
+993 HEIE
-1004 SIRSKIDGID
+1004 EKTKQIDSIKEKINATNSKISGLE
-1014 GKFTSF
+1014 
-1020 DSKLGALQANYN
+1020 SKYN

-1038 TQTHKRVNQAIA
+1038 SQTHQRVNKAIS
-1050 DLSKIDNKIATA
+1050 DISSINNKIVQEVK
-1062 ITSKTGEISSKVVQL
+1062 SQTGTISSKVVQL

-1091 VSTQISQLSDTV
+1091 VSTQISQLNDTV
-1103 NTSITNKLKGV
+1103 NTSVTNKIKGI
-1114 ETHLTQTDNAITK
+1114 ETHLTQTDG
-1127 AIADSKSYTNSQVT
+1127 AIAKAVSDSKAYTNTQVT

-1146 IDSKVNNATSG
+1146 IESKVSNATSG
-1157 LSTRITQLDN
+1157 LTTRIAQLDNSIESAVGDSKAYTNTQIKQLSNAIDSKVANAAKGTATRITQLDN
-1167 AIDSKV
+1167 AI
-1173 ANANK
+1173 
-1178 NISTRITQLEGSI
+1178 R
-1191 DSKVS
+1191 
-1196 NGLSGVS
+1196 
-1203 SQITQ
+1203 SQI
-1208 LTNSIDLKV
+1208 
-1217 QNGINSLSGDTLVS
+1217 LSGDKVMSAITQYS
-1231 RINLSSN
+1231 G
-1238 GTRIDGKLL
+1238 GTKIDGKLL
-1247 HVTGQA
+1247 HVTGQTK
-1253 LFDDNIVTSKMLQA
+1253 FDDNIVTNRMLQA
-1267 KAVTADKIKV
+1267 NSISADKLNV
-1277 DSLSAISANV
+1277 TSLSALSATI
-1287 GTLKGGTII
+1287 GTLRTK
-1296 GTTLKNENGT
+1296 E
-1306 FSVSSSGDIV
+1306 SG
-1316 GAKINGSTITGT
+1316 A
-1328 TIQNA
+1328 
-1333 SGTFSVSPDG
+1333 
-1343 VIKGATIDAQSFR
+1343 
-1356 KSGLEFSAIR
+1356 R
-1366 VETYTVADESLI
+1366 VEIKDNLI
-1378 PIPDGFSRE
+1378 E
-1387 DCKYTILGSKNF
+1387 
-1399 NHVVSKSMMRYI
+1399 V
-1411 WDDSKGR
+1411 
-1418 EFMKNFSEPKDL
+1418 
-1430 IIVGYESNS
+1430 
-1439 NYPNDRYD
+1439 YD
-1447 ITSMRIGINTNYVA
+1447 
-1461 VAKRI
+1461 
-1466 ESSHTSGENNDYD
+1466 ENNKLRVRMGVWDE
-1479 SQSLYRGY
+1479 
-1487 IDILCIATKK
+1487 

>member
-6 GGKSKVGKFISLGLA
+6 GGKSKVGKFVSLGLA

-133 CPYTIENY
+133 CPYTVENY

-170 MRSSVGKALKK
+170 MRSSVGKALKR

-186 DKNKPKLSDYA
+186 DKNKPRLRDYLRTK
-197 RGKEG
+197 RGFGGYETG
-202 VGHKYIEGE
+202 SKYIEGE

-222 DLSAWESNSR
+222 DLSEWESNSR
-232 AYREKRKKYLE
+232 AYREKRKKYFD
-243 SINKYKDMRTGNDKV
+243 SINKYKNMRTGNDKV

-265 EYDAVLLQHP
+265 EYDAVLLQH
-275 SDMREDKANEMFTS
+275 SADMREDKENEMFTS

-300 SVENT
+300 GVENT

-317 NCQDAPEKLQ
+317 NCQDAPEMLQ
-327 TMGETSAYNRTVYC
+327 TMTEVNAYNRIAYC
-341 SLSSDMI
+341 SLSSGMI

-405 TLYDPRIKGTRFSK
+405 TLYDPRIRATRFSK
-419 NPALVL
+419 NPALIL
-425 MDYLTNPVYGA
+425 MDYMTNPVYGA
-436 GQYITRE
+436 GQYITKD
-443 MLDIDSFIDVAN
+443 MLDMDSFIDVAN

-512 RVERSQTP
+512 RVERNQTP
-520 VYHFDKDNIVEKSL
+520 VYHFDKDNIVEKTL

-626 LEAGDIITLTKSF
+626 LEPGDIITLTKSF

-658 EMREEQGT
+658 EIREEQGT

-687 KPLNVLAYN
+687 KPLDVLAYN
-696 KPVKLTPTDVE
+696 KPVKLTPSNVE

-803 ITNNTAQPSNV
+803 ITNNTAQPSDV

-819 ESTDKITASWDSP
+819 EATDKITASWDSP
-832 SDATQIMYYELRTDD
+832 SDATQVMYYELRTDD
-847 KVGNDGD
+847 KVSNDGD
-854 SLITRTVSN
+854 GLITRTVSN
-863 KTEISLKDRT
+863 KTETSLKDRT

-897 PKLEAPRFESH
+897 PKLEAPRLESQ
-908 KDILGGVSLQ
+908 KPILGGVSLQ
-918 FNVKPVTAKE
+918 FNVKPKTAKE

-956 TFCWVDYFGECVES
+956 MFCWVDYFGECTES
-970 GNTRITIQANIPQEY
+970 ESTRITIQANIPQEY

-993 RSVETKIREIE
+993 SSIETRLRTLN
-1004 SIRSKIDGID
+1004 SDV
-1014 GKFTSF
+1014 
-1020 DSKLGALQANYN
+1020 QA
-1032 TTATWA
+1032 
-1038 TQTHKRVNQAIA
+1038 
-1050 DLSKIDNKIATA
+1050 IDNKVVQTVNNQ
-1062 ITSKTGEISSKVVQL
+1062 ITGISSKVTQL
-1077 ESLINQ
+1077 NDLIN
-1083 KVEDVKSG
+1083 S
-1091 VSTQISQLSDTV
+1091 S
-1103 NTSITNKLKGV
+1103 
-1114 ETHLTQTDNAITK
+1114 
-1127 AIADSKSYTNSQVT
+1127 
-1141 QLSNS
+1141 
-1146 IDSKVNNATSG
+1146 
-1157 LSTRITQLDN
+1157 
-1167 AIDSKV
+1167 V
-1173 ANANK
+1173 ANVNQ
-1178 NISTRITQLEGSI
+1178 NI
-1191 DSKVS
+1191 
-1196 NGLSGVS
+1196 S

-1217 QNGINSLSGDTLVS
+1217 QNGINSISGDTLIS
-1231 RINLSSN
+1231 RINLSSS

-1247 HVTGQA
+1247 HVTGKA
-1253 LFDDNIVTSKMLQA
+1253 KFDDNIITNKMLQA
-1267 KAVTADKIKV
+1267 NAVTADKIKV

-1306 FSVSSSGDIV
+1306 FSVSSSGDIK

-1333 SGTFSVSPDG
+1333 SGTFSVSSEG
-1343 VIKGATIDAQSFR
+1343 VIKGATIDAQSFK
-1356 KSGLEFSAIR
+1356 KSGFEITALKVENYTLFHGSPLPIPSGFRFEDCRYIVLNIQEWVEKELESEYVNHRWQYILPYPATNDILISGAQFGIKGIGWVKHHDRRDDTTTIR
-1366 VETYTVADESLI
+1366 CGIDTDKKVFAVETYDKS
-1378 PIPDGFSRE
+1378 
-1387 DCKYTILGSKNF
+1387 NF
-1399 NHVVSKSMMRYI
+1399 VSVYKA
-1411 WDDSKGR
+1411 
-1418 EFMKNFSEPKDL
+1418 
-1430 IIVGYESNS
+1430 GYLN
-1439 NYPNDRYD
+1439 
-1447 ITSMRIGINTNYVA
+1447 IMCVA
-1461 VAKRI
+1461 VK
-1466 ESSHTSGENNDYD
+1466 G
-1479 SQSLYRGY
+1479 
-1487 IDILCIATKK
+1487 

>member
-141 GKTNTPQVFGLKN
+141 GKTNNPQVFGLKN

-232 AYREKRKKYLE
+232 AYREKRRKYLE
-243 SINKYKDMRTGNDKV
+243 SVNKYKDMRTGNDKV

-520 VYHFDKDNIVEKSL
+520 VYHFDKDNIVEKTL

-696 KPVKLTPTDVE
+696 KPVKLTPADVE

-819 ESTDKITASWDSP
+819 EATDKITASWDSP

-897 PKLEAPRFESH
+897 PKLEAPRIESH
-908 KDILGGVSLQ
+908 KDIVGGVSLQ
-918 FNVKPVTAKE
+918 FNAKPKTAKE

-933 GNALYISQTNQYN
+933 GNALYVSQTDQYN
-946 FMGSAGIYDM
+946 FVATPDIYRM
-956 TFCWVDYFGECVES
+956 TFCWVDYFGECISSGES
-970 GNTRITIQANIPQEY
+970 TITVKAQITPEM
-985 LTEQANAI
+985 LKEQMDAI
-993 RSVETKIREIE
+993 HEIE
-1004 SIRSKIDGID
+1004 EKTKQIDSIKEKINTANSKIG
-1014 GKFTSF
+1014 GLE
-1020 DSKLGALQANYN
+1020 SKYN

-1038 TQTHKRVNQAIA
+1038 SQTHQRVNKAIS
-1050 DLSKIDNKIATA
+1050 DISSINNKIVQEVK
-1062 ITSKTGEISSKVVQL
+1062 SQTGTISSKVVQL

-1091 VSTQISQLSDTV
+1091 VSTQISQLNDTV
-1103 NTSITNKLKGV
+1103 NTSVTNKIKGI
-1114 ETHLTQTDNAITK
+1114 ETHLTQTDG
-1127 AIADSKSYTNSQVT
+1127 AIAKAVSDSKAYTNTQVT

-1146 IDSKVNNATSG
+1146 IESKVSNATSG
-1157 LSTRITQLDN
+1157 LTTRIAQLDNSIVSAVGDSKAYTNTQIKQLSNAIDTKVTNANKSTETRITQLDN
-1167 AIDSKV
+1167 AI
-1173 ANANK
+1173 
-1178 NISTRITQLEGSI
+1178 R
-1191 DSKVS
+1191 
-1196 NGLSGVS
+1196 
-1203 SQITQ
+1203 SQ
-1208 LTNSIDLKV
+1208 V
-1217 QNGINSLSGDTLVS
+1217 LSGDKVMSAITQYS
-1231 RINLSSN
+1231 G
-1238 GTRIDGKLL
+1238 GTKIDGKLL
-1247 HVTGQA
+1247 HVTGQTK
-1253 LFDDNIVTSKMLQA
+1253 FDDNVITNRMLQA
-1267 KAVTADKIKV
+1267 NSISADKLNV
-1277 DSLSAISANV
+1277 TSLSALSSTI
-1287 GTLKGGTII
+1287 GTLRTK
-1296 GTTLKNENGT
+1296 E
-1306 FSVSSSGDIV
+1306 SG
-1316 GAKINGSTITGT
+1316 A
-1328 TIQNA
+1328 
-1333 SGTFSVSPDG
+1333 
-1343 VIKGATIDAQSFR
+1343 
-1356 KSGLEFSAIR
+1356 R
-1366 VETYTVADESLI
+1366 VEIKDNLI
-1378 PIPDGFSRE
+1378 E
-1387 DCKYTILGSKNF
+1387 
-1399 NHVVSKSMMRYI
+1399 V
-1411 WDDSKGR
+1411 
-1418 EFMKNFSEPKDL
+1418 
-1430 IIVGYESNS
+1430 
-1439 NYPNDRYD
+1439 YD
-1447 ITSMRIGINTNYVA
+1447 
-1461 VAKRI
+1461 
-1466 ESSHTSGENNDYD
+1466 ENNKLRVRMGVWDE
-1479 SQSLYRGY
+1479 
-1487 IDILCIATKK
+1487 

>member
-1 MGKRR
+1 MGKG
-6 GGKSKVGKFISLGLA
+6 GGKSKVGKILSIGLA
-21 IAGAFAPQIFGLA
+21 VAGAFAPQIFGLA
-34 KVANGAFKAALYG
+34 RVAGGAFKAALYG
-47 LSLGSTIGSVF
+47 LSLGSTIGSAF
-58 DKPKDFGT
+58 SRPNDFST

-133 CPYTIENY
+133 CPYTLDGY
-141 GKTNTPQVFGLKN
+141 GKVNNPQVFGLRN
-154 TLYED
+154 ALYED
-159 ATVQVVDAGKA
+159 ATIQIVNANNTGKSHGKA
-170 MRSSVGKALKK
+170 TNLSDSSL
-181 DEESA
+181 
-186 DKNKPKLSDYA
+186 NKPTLREYTSKNGS
-197 RGKEG
+197 
-202 VGHKYIEGE
+202 KYNASE
-211 SKEQAIERYNK
+211 SKEQAIKRYNK
-222 DLSAWESNSR
+222 DLAQWEANSP
-232 AYREKRKKYLE
+232 AFKEKRKKYVE
-243 SINKYKDMRTGNDKV
+243 AVNRYKDMRTDNDKI

-265 EYDAVLLQHP
+265 TYDAVLLQH
-275 SDMREDKANEMFTS
+275 SADMREDKENEMFTS
-289 FAGVYQYIIGD
+289 FAGVYQYIVGD
-300 SVENT
+300 GVENT

-317 NCQDAPEKLQ
+317 NCQDAPEKIQLL
-327 TMGETSAYNRTVYC
+327 TETSAYNRTVYC

-348 ARDSHFTVHLG
+348 AKESHFNVHLG
-359 DSNQSAPN
+359 ADGQAVPD

-405 TLYDPRIKGTRFSK
+405 MLYDPRIRATRFSK

-425 MDYLTNPVYGA
+425 MDYMTNPVYGA
-436 GQYITRE
+436 GQYITKE
-443 MLDIDSFIDVAN
+443 MLDMDSFIDVAN

-467 GHMVKEPRYEIDLV
+467 GHMIEEPRYEIDLT
-481 LQERRSHL
+481 LTEKRSHL
-489 DNIKDILR
+489 DNIKDILK

-512 RVERSQTP
+512 RVERKQTP

-543 SPNKLLITYVEP
+543 SPNKLLLTYIEP

-626 LEAGDIITLTKSF
+626 LEPGDIITLTKSF

-658 EMREEQGT
+658 EIREEHGT

-687 KPLNVLAYN
+687 KPLDVLAYN
-696 KPVKLTPTDVE
+696 KPVKLTPTNVE

-722 AGVGRYDLIISWQIP
+722 AGIGRYDLIISWQIP
-737 DGNYAKGRLSYKAK
+737 DGNYSKGRLSYKAK

-792 EEAVTKMSDIL
+792 QEAVTTMSDIL
-803 ITNNTAQPSNV
+803 ITNNTAQPSDV
-814 TNFRL
+814 TNFKL
-819 ESTDKITASWDSP
+819 EATDKITASWDSP
-832 SDATQIMYYELRTDD
+832 SDATQVMYYELRTDD
-847 KVGNDGD
+847 KVSNDGD
-854 SLITRTVSN
+854 GLITRTVSN

-888 SGYIHSYDF
+888 RGYIHSYDI
-897 PKLEAPRFESH
+897 PKLEAPRLESQ
-908 KDILGGVSLQ
+908 KPILGGVSLQ
-918 FNVKPVTAKE
+918 FNVKPKTTKE

-933 GNALYISQTNQYN
+933 GDALYISQTNQYN

-956 TFCWVDYFGECVES
+956 TFCWVDYFGECTES
-970 GNTRITIQANIPQEY
+970 ESTRITIQANIPQEY

-993 RSVETKIREIE
+993 SSIETRLRTLN
-1004 SIRSKIDGID
+1004 SDV
-1014 GKFTSF
+1014 
-1020 DSKLGALQANYN
+1020 QA
-1032 TTATWA
+1032 
-1038 TQTHKRVNQAIA
+1038 
-1050 DLSKIDNKIATA
+1050 IDNKVVQTVNNQ
-1062 ITSKTGEISSKVVQL
+1062 ITGISSKVTQL
-1077 ESLINQ
+1077 NDLINQ
-1083 KVEDVKSG
+1083 KVQD
-1091 VSTQISQLSDTV
+1091 
-1103 NTSITNKLKGV
+1103 
-1114 ETHLTQTDNAITK
+1114 
-1127 AIADSKSYTNSQVT
+1127 
-1141 QLSNS
+1141 
-1146 IDSKVNNATSG
+1146 VNNN
-1157 LSTRITQLDN
+1157 LN
-1167 AIDSKV
+1167 
-1173 ANANK
+1173 
-1178 NISTRITQLEGSI
+1178 
-1191 DSKVS
+1191 
-1196 NGLSGVS
+1196 

-1208 LTNSIDLKV
+1208 VSNSIDLKV
-1217 QNGINSLSGDTLVS
+1217 QNGINSISGDTLIS

-1253 LFDDNIVTSKMLQA
+1253 KFDDNIITNKMLQA
-1267 KAVTADKIKV
+1267 NAVTAEKIKV
-1277 DSLSAISANV
+1277 DNLSAISANV

-1306 FSVSSSGDIV
+1306 FSVSSSGDIK

-1333 SGTFSVSPDG
+1333 SGTFSVSSDG
-1343 VIKGATIDAQSFR
+1343 VIKGATIDAQSFK
-1356 KSGLEFSAIR
+1356 KSGFEITALKVEFYTLVDEAPVPIPQGFTREECKYVVLNSRDWSEHTSKNSSWIHSEDIEKFMKKFPKKDGFKYIGVDTRFDDSSEPTNIR
-1366 VETYTVADESLI
+1366 VGIDLEYLAIV
-1378 PIPDGFSRE
+1378 
-1387 DCKYTILGSKNF
+1387 KKTIGG
-1399 NHVVSKSMMRYI
+1399 RY
-1411 WDDSKGR
+1411 G
-1418 EFMKNFSEPKDL
+1418 
-1430 IIVGYESNS
+1430 
-1439 NYPNDRYD
+1439 
-1447 ITSMRIGINTNYVA
+1447 
-1461 VAKRI
+1461 KRDHW
-1466 ESSHTSGENNDYD
+1466 HTSY
-1479 SQSLYRGY
+1479 YKGY
-1487 IDILCIATKK
+1487 VDILCIATKR

>member
-34 KVANGAFKAALYG
+34 KVAGGAFKAALYG

-170 MRSSVGKALKK
+170 MRSNTGKALKR

-186 DKNKPKLSDYA
+186 DKNKPRLRDYLRTK
-197 RGKEG
+197 RGFGGYEIG
-202 VGHKYIEGE
+202 SKYIEGE

-222 DLSAWESNSR
+222 DLSEWESNSR
-232 AYREKRKKYLE
+232 AYREKRKKYFD
-243 SINKYKDMRTGNDKV
+243 SINKYKNMRTGNDKV

-265 EYDAVLLQHP
+265 EYDAVLLQH
-275 SDMREDKANEMFTS
+275 SADMREDKENEMFTS

-300 SVENT
+300 GVDNT

-317 NCQDAPEKLQ
+317 NCQDAPEMLQ
-327 TMGETSAYNRTVYC
+327 TMTEVNAYNRVAYC
-341 SLSSDMI
+341 SLSSGMI

-359 DSNQSAPN
+359 ESNQSAPS

-405 TLYDPRIKGTRFSK
+405 TLYDPRINTTRFSK
-419 NPALVL
+419 NPALIL
-425 MDYLTNPVYGA
+425 MDYMTNPVYGA
-436 GQYITRE
+436 GQYITKD
-443 MLDIDSFIDVAN
+443 MLDMDSFIDVAN

-512 RVERSQTP
+512 RVERNQTP
-520 VYHFDKDNIVEKSL
+520 VYHFDKDNIVEKTL

-626 LEAGDIITLTKSF
+626 LEPGDIITLTKSF

-658 EMREEQGT
+658 EIREEHGT

-687 KPLNVLAYN
+687 KPLDVLAYN
-696 KPVKLTPTDVE
+696 KPVKLTPSNVE

-737 DGNYAKGRLSYKAK
+737 GGNYAKGRLSYKAK

-803 ITNNTAQPSNV
+803 ITNNTAQPSDV

-819 ESTDKITASWDSP
+819 EATDKITASWDSP
-832 SDATQIMYYELRTDD
+832 SDATQVMYYELRTDD
-847 KVGNDGD
+847 KVSNDGD
-854 SLITRTVSN
+854 GLITRTVSN

-888 SGYIHSYDF
+888 RGYIHSYDI
-897 PKLEAPRFESH
+897 PKLEAPRLESQ
-908 KDILGGVSLQ
+908 KPILGGVSLK
-918 FNVKPVTAKE
+918 FNVKPKTAKE

-970 GNTRITIQANIPQEY
+970 ESTRITIQANIPQEY

-993 RSVETKIREIE
+993 SSIETRLRTLN
-1004 SIRSKIDGID
+1004 SDV
-1014 GKFTSF
+1014 
-1020 DSKLGALQANYN
+1020 QA
-1032 TTATWA
+1032 
-1038 TQTHKRVNQAIA
+1038 
-1050 DLSKIDNKIATA
+1050 IDNKVVQTVNNQ
-1062 ITSKTGEISSKVVQL
+1062 ITGISSKVTQL
-1077 ESLINQ
+1077 NDLIN
-1083 KVEDVKSG
+1083 S
-1091 VSTQISQLSDTV
+1091 S
-1103 NTSITNKLKGV
+1103 
-1114 ETHLTQTDNAITK
+1114 
-1127 AIADSKSYTNSQVT
+1127 
-1141 QLSNS
+1141 
-1146 IDSKVNNATSG
+1146 
-1157 LSTRITQLDN
+1157 
-1167 AIDSKV
+1167 V
-1173 ANANK
+1173 ANVNQ
-1178 NISTRITQLEGSI
+1178 NI
-1191 DSKVS
+1191 
-1196 NGLSGVS
+1196 S

-1217 QNGINSLSGDTLVS
+1217 QNGINSISGDTLIS
-1231 RINLSSN
+1231 RINLSSS

-1247 HVTGQA
+1247 HVTGKA
-1253 LFDDNIVTSKMLQA
+1253 KFDDNIITNKMLQA
-1267 KAVTADKIKV
+1267 NAVTADKIKV

-1333 SGTFSVSPDG
+1333 SGTFSVSSEG

-1356 KSGLEFSAIR
+1356 KSGFEITAIKQEVYTLADGALVPVPNGYSRDECIYLVAGIKNLTDFVGDSRRHEKEDKLREFKNSFPQISDMKIVGASSSYLSYYKDNDYNEEDQR
-1366 VETYTVADESLI
+1366 VGITNEYKLVVKK
-1378 PIPDGFSRE
+1378 R
-1387 DCKYTILGSKNF
+1387 SKNSYY
-1399 NHVVSKSMMRYI
+1399 N
-1411 WDDSKGR
+1411 
-1418 EFMKNFSEPKDL
+1418 KNGHQNSYTYYT
-1430 IIVGYESNS
+1430 GYA
-1439 NYPNDRYD
+1439 DV
-1447 ITSMRIGINTNYVA
+1447 I
-1461 VAKRI
+1461 
-1466 ESSHTSGENNDYD
+1466 
-1479 SQSLYRGY
+1479 
-1487 IDILCIATKK
+1487 CIAFKK

>member
-1 MGKRR
+1 MGKS
-6 GGKSKVGKFISLGLA
+6 GGKSKVGKILSIGLA
-21 IAGAFAPQIFGLA
+21 VAGAFAPQIFGLA
-34 KVANGAFKAALYG
+34 RVAGGAFKAALYG
-47 LSLGSTIGSVF
+47 LSLGSTIGSAF
-58 DKPKDFGT
+58 SRPNDFST

-105 NGRVLYKHVLVCEGE
+105 NGRVLYKHVLVSEGE
-120 IQGVRGVAVNSYL
+120 IHNVRGVAVNSYL
-133 CPYTIENY
+133 CPFSIEKS
-141 GKTNTPQVFGLKN
+141 GRTNNPQVFGLKN
-154 TLYED
+154 NLYED
-159 ATVQVVDAGKA
+159 ATVQIVNANNTGKSHGKGA
-170 MRSSVGKALKK
+170 LNGNSSL
-181 DEESA
+181 
-186 DKNKPKLSDYA
+186 DKPILREYTSKNGSRY
-197 RGKEG
+197 KEN
-202 VGHKYIEGE
+202 E
-211 SKEQAIERYNK
+211 SKEQAIKRYNK
-222 DLSAWESNSR
+222 DLARWETNSPEFK
-232 AYREKRKKYLE
+232 EKRKKYVE
-243 SINKYKDMRTGNDKV
+243 AVNRYKDMRTDNDKI

-265 EYDAVLLQHP
+265 TYDAVLLQH
-275 SDMREDKANEMFTS
+275 SADMREDKENEMFTS
-289 FAGVYQYIIGD
+289 FAGVYQYIVGD
-300 SVENT
+300 GVENT

-317 NCQDAPEKLQ
+317 NCQDAPEKIQLL
-327 TMGETSAYNRTVYC
+327 TETSAYNRTVYC

-348 ARDSHFTVHLG
+348 AKDSHFNVHLG
-359 DSNQSAPN
+359 SDGQAVPD

-405 TLYDPRIKGTRFSK
+405 TLYDPRIRATRFSK

-425 MDYLTNPVYGA
+425 MDYMTNPVYGA
-436 GQYITRE
+436 GQYITKD
-443 MLDIDSFIDVAN
+443 MLDMDSFIDVAN

-467 GHMVKEPRYEIDLV
+467 GHMIEEPRYEIDLT
-481 LQERRSHL
+481 LTEKRSHL
-489 DNIKDILR
+489 DNIKDILK

-512 RVERSQTP
+512 RVERKQTP

-543 SPNKLLITYVEP
+543 SPNKLLMTYIEP

-626 LEAGDIITLTKSF
+626 LEPGDIITLTKSF

-658 EMREEQGT
+658 EIREEHGT

-687 KPLNVLAYN
+687 KPLDVLAYN
-696 KPVKLTPTDVE
+696 KPVKLTPTNVE

-737 DGNYAKGRLSYKAK
+737 DGNYSKGRLSYKAK

-792 EEAVTKMSDIL
+792 QEAVTTMSDIL
-803 ITNNTAQPSNV
+803 ITNNTAQPSDV

-819 ESTDKITASWDSP
+819 DATDKITASWDSP
-832 SDATQIMYYELRTDD
+832 SDATQVMYYELRTDD
-847 KVGNDGD
+847 KVSNDGD
-854 SLITRTVSN
+854 GLITRTVSN

-888 SGYIHSYDF
+888 RGYIHSYDI
-897 PKLEAPRFESH
+897 PKLEVPRLESQ
-908 KDILGGVSLQ
+908 KSILGGVSLQ
-918 FNVKPVTAKE
+918 FNVKPKTAKE

-956 TFCWVDYFGECVES
+956 TFCWVDYFGECTES
-970 GNTRITIQANIPQEY
+970 ESTRVTIQANIPQEY

-993 RSVETKIREIE
+993 SSIETRLRTLN
-1004 SIRSKIDGID
+1004 SDV
-1014 GKFTSF
+1014 
-1020 DSKLGALQANYN
+1020 QA
-1032 TTATWA
+1032 
-1038 TQTHKRVNQAIA
+1038 
-1050 DLSKIDNKIATA
+1050 IDNKVVQTVNNQ
-1062 ITSKTGEISSKVVQL
+1062 ITGISSKVTQL
-1077 ESLINQ
+1077 NDLIN
-1083 KVEDVKSG
+1083 S
-1091 VSTQISQLSDTV
+1091 S
-1103 NTSITNKLKGV
+1103 
-1114 ETHLTQTDNAITK
+1114 
-1127 AIADSKSYTNSQVT
+1127 
-1141 QLSNS
+1141 
-1146 IDSKVNNATSG
+1146 
-1157 LSTRITQLDN
+1157 
-1167 AIDSKV
+1167 V
-1173 ANANK
+1173 ANVNQ
-1178 NISTRITQLEGSI
+1178 NI
-1191 DSKVS
+1191 
-1196 NGLSGVS
+1196 S

-1217 QNGINSLSGDTLVS
+1217 QNGINSISGDTLIS
-1231 RINLSSN
+1231 RINLSSS

-1253 LFDDNIVTSKMLQA
+1253 KFDENIITNKMLQA
-1267 KAVTADKIKV
+1267 NAVTADKIKV

-1306 FSVSSSGDIV
+1306 FSVSSSGDIK

-1333 SGTFSVSPDG
+1333 SGTFSVSSEG

-1356 KSGLEFSAIR
+1356 KSGFEITALKVEF
-1366 VETYTVADESLI
+1366 YTLADEAPV
-1378 PIPDGFSRE
+1378 PIPQGFTRA
-1387 DCKYTILGSKNF
+1387 DCKYIVLNSRDWQEIF
-1399 NHVVSKSMMRYI
+1399 
-1411 WDDSKGR
+1411 
-1418 EFMKNFSEPKDL
+1418 PKDVKKFTKRFHNKEDFKYIGVDTRFDDDFWNSTNVRCGIDL
-1430 IIVGYESNS
+1430 EYLAICKKIIRSENNNSTISNS
-1439 NYPNDRYD
+1439 YY
-1447 ITSMRIGINTNYVA
+1447 
-1461 VAKRI
+1461 
-1466 ESSHTSGENNDYD
+1466 E
-1479 SQSLYRGY
+1479 GY
-1487 IDILCIATKK
+1487 IEVLCIATKK

>member
-6 GGKSKVGKFISLGLA
+6 GGKSKVGKFISLGLG

-141 GKTNTPQVFGLKN
+141 GKTNNPQVFGLKN

-170 MRSSVGKALKK
+170 MRSSAGKALKK

-232 AYREKRKKYLE
+232 AYREKRRKYLE

-265 EYDAVLLQHP
+265 EYDAVLLQHS

-520 VYHFDKDNIVEKSL
+520 VYHFDKDNIVEKTL

-696 KPVKLTPTDVE
+696 KPVKLTPADVE

-888 SGYIHSYDF
+888 SGYIYSYDI
-897 PKLEAPRFESH
+897 PKLEAPRLESQ

-933 GNALYISQTNQYN
+933 GNALYISQTDQYN
-946 FMGSAGIYDM
+946 FIATPDIYRM
-956 TFCWVDYFGECVES
+956 TFCWVDFFGECISSGES
-970 GNTRITIQANIPQEY
+970 TITVKAQIPPEM
-985 LTEQANAI
+985 LKEQMDAI
-993 RSVETKIREIE
+993 HEIE
-1004 SIRSKIDGID
+1004 EKTKQIDSMKEKINTANSKIG
-1014 GKFTSF
+1014 GLE
-1020 DSKLGALQANYN
+1020 SKYN

-1038 TQTHKRVNQAIA
+1038 SQTHQRVNKAIA
-1050 DLSKIDNKIATA
+1050 DISSINNKIVQEV
-1062 ITSKTGEISSKVVQL
+1062 KGQTGTISSKVIQL

-1091 VSTQISQLSDTV
+1091 VSTQISQLNDTV
-1103 NTSITNKLKGV
+1103 NTSVTNKIKGI
-1114 ETHLTQTDNAITK
+1114 ETHLTQTDG
-1127 AIADSKSYTNSQVT
+1127 AIAKAVSDSKAYTNTQVT

-1146 IDSKVNNATSG
+1146 IESKVSNATSG
-1157 LSTRITQLDN
+1157 LTTRIAQLDNSIESAVGDSKAYTNTQIKQLSNAIDSKVANAAKGTATRITQLDN
-1167 AIDSKV
+1167 AI
-1173 ANANK
+1173 
-1178 NISTRITQLEGSI
+1178 R
-1191 DSKVS
+1191 
-1196 NGLSGVS
+1196 
-1203 SQITQ
+1203 SQ
-1208 LTNSIDLKV
+1208 V
-1217 QNGINSLSGDTLVS
+1217 LSGDKVMSAITQYS
-1231 RINLSSN
+1231 G
-1238 GTRIDGKLL
+1238 GTKIDGKLL
-1247 HVTGQA
+1247 HVTGQTK
-1253 LFDDNIVTSKMLQA
+1253 FDDNIVTNRMLQA
-1267 KAVTADKIKV
+1267 NSVSADKLNV
-1277 DSLSAISANV
+1277 TSLSALSATI
-1287 GTLKGGTII
+1287 GTLRTK
-1296 GTTLKNENGT
+1296 E
-1306 FSVSSSGDIV
+1306 SG
-1316 GAKINGSTITGT
+1316 A
-1328 TIQNA
+1328 
-1333 SGTFSVSPDG
+1333 
-1343 VIKGATIDAQSFR
+1343 
-1356 KSGLEFSAIR
+1356 R
-1366 VETYTVADESLI
+1366 VEIKDNLI
-1378 PIPDGFSRE
+1378 E
-1387 DCKYTILGSKNF
+1387 
-1399 NHVVSKSMMRYI
+1399 V
-1411 WDDSKGR
+1411 
-1418 EFMKNFSEPKDL
+1418 
-1430 IIVGYESNS
+1430 
-1439 NYPNDRYD
+1439 YD
-1447 ITSMRIGINTNYVA
+1447 
-1461 VAKRI
+1461 
-1466 ESSHTSGENNDYD
+1466 ENN
-1479 SQSLYRGY
+1479 QLRVRMGVWNE
-1487 IDILCIATKK
+1487 

>member
-34 KVANGAFKAALYG
+34 KVTNGAFKAALYG

-141 GKTNTPQVFGLKN
+141 GKTNNPQVFGLKN

-170 MRSSVGKALKK
+170 MRSSAGKALKK
-181 DEESA
+181 DEESS

-232 AYREKRKKYLE
+232 AYREKRRKYLE

-265 EYDAVLLQHP
+265 EYDAVLLQHS

-300 SVENT
+300 SVDNT

-520 VYHFDKDNIVEKSL
+520 VYHFDKDNIVEKTL

-696 KPVKLTPTDVE
+696 KPVKLTPADVE

-819 ESTDKITASWDSP
+819 EATDKITASWDSP
-832 SDATQIMYYELRTDD
+832 SEATQIMYYELRTDD

-888 SGYIHSYDF
+888 SGYIYSYDI
-897 PKLEAPRFESH
+897 PKLEAPRLESH
-908 KDILGGVSLQ
+908 KDIVGGVSLQ
-918 FNVKPVTAKE
+918 FNAKPKTAKE

-933 GNALYISQTNQYN
+933 GNALYISQTDQYN
-946 FMGSAGIYDM
+946 FIATPDIYRM
-956 TFCWVDYFGECVES
+956 TFCWVDFFGECISSGES
-970 GNTRITIQANIPQEY
+970 TITVKAQIPPEMLKEQMDAIHDIEEKTKQIDSMKEKINTAN
-985 LTEQANAI
+985 
-993 RSVETKIREIE
+993 
-1004 SIRSKIDGID
+1004 SKIG
-1014 GKFTSF
+1014 GLE
-1020 DSKLGALQANYN
+1020 SKYN

-1038 TQTHKRVNQAIA
+1038 SQTHQRVNKAIS
-1050 DLSKIDNKIATA
+1050 DISSINNKIVQEVK
-1062 ITSKTGEISSKVVQL
+1062 SQTGTISSKVVQL

-1091 VSTQISQLSDTV
+1091 VSTQISQLNDTV
-1103 NTSITNKLKGV
+1103 NTSVTNKIKGI
-1114 ETHLTQTDNAITK
+1114 ETHLTQTDG
-1127 AIADSKSYTNSQVT
+1127 AIAKAVSDSKAYTNTQVT

-1146 IDSKVNNATSG
+1146 IESKVSSATSG
-1157 LSTRITQLDN
+1157 LTTRISQLDNSIVSAVGDSKAYTNTQIKQLSNAIDTKVTNANKSTETRITQLDN
-1167 AIDSKV
+1167 AI
-1173 ANANK
+1173 
-1178 NISTRITQLEGSI
+1178 R
-1191 DSKVS
+1191 
-1196 NGLSGVS
+1196 
-1203 SQITQ
+1203 SQ
-1208 LTNSIDLKV
+1208 V
-1217 QNGINSLSGDTLVS
+1217 LSGDKVMSAITQYS
-1231 RINLSSN
+1231 G
-1238 GTRIDGKLL
+1238 GTKIDGKLL
-1247 HVTGQA
+1247 HVTGQTQ
-1253 LFDDNIVTSKMLQA
+1253 FDDNVVTNRMLQA
-1267 KAVTADKIKV
+1267 NSITADKLNV
-1277 DSLSAISANV
+1277 TSLSALSATI
-1287 GTLKGGTII
+1287 GTLRTK
-1296 GTTLKNENGT
+1296 TT
-1306 FSVSSSGDIV
+1306 
-1316 GAKINGSTITGT
+1316 GA
-1328 TIQNA
+1328 
-1333 SGTFSVSPDG
+1333 
-1343 VIKGATIDAQSFR
+1343 
-1356 KSGLEFSAIR
+1356 R
-1366 VETYTVADESLI
+1366 VEIKDNLIEVYDERNQLRVRM
-1378 PIPDGFSRE
+1378 GVW
-1387 DCKYTILGSKNF
+1387 K
-1399 NHVVSKSMMRYI
+1399 
-1411 WDDSKGR
+1411 
-1418 EFMKNFSEPKDL
+1418 
-1430 IIVGYESNS
+1430 
-1439 NYPNDRYD
+1439 
-1447 ITSMRIGINTNYVA
+1447 
-1461 VAKRI
+1461 
-1466 ESSHTSGENNDYD
+1466 
-1479 SQSLYRGY
+1479 
-1487 IDILCIATKK
+1487 

>member
-34 KVANGAFKAALYG
+34 KVSGGAFKAALYG

-133 CPYTIENY
+133 CPYTVENY
-141 GKTNTPQVFGLKN
+141 GKINTPQVFGLKN

-170 MRSSVGKALKK
+170 MRSNTGKALKR

-186 DKNKPKLSDYA
+186 DKNKPRLRDYLRTK
-197 RGKEG
+197 RGFGGYETG
-202 VGHKYIEGE
+202 SKYIEGE

-222 DLSAWESNSR
+222 DLSEWESNSR
-232 AYREKRKKYLE
+232 AYREKRKKYFD
-243 SINKYKDMRTGNDKV
+243 SINKYKNMRTGNDKV

-265 EYDAVLLQHP
+265 EYDAVLLQH
-275 SDMREDKANEMFTS
+275 SADMREDKENEMFTS

-300 SVENT
+300 GVENT

-317 NCQDAPEKLQ
+317 NCQDAPEMLQ
-327 TMGETSAYNRTVYC
+327 TMTEVNAYNRVAYC
-341 SLSSDMI
+341 SLSSGMI

-359 DSNQSAPN
+359 ESNQSAPN

-405 TLYDPRIKGTRFSK
+405 TLYDPRVRATRFSK
-419 NPALVL
+419 NPALIL
-425 MDYLTNPVYGA
+425 MDYMTNPVYGA
-436 GQYITRE
+436 GQYITKD
-443 MLDIDSFIDVAN
+443 MLDMDSFIDVAN

-696 KPVKLTPTDVE
+696 KPVKLTPADVE

-803 ITNNTAQPSNV
+803 ITNNTAQPSDV

-819 ESTDKITASWDSP
+819 EATDKITASWDSP
-832 SDATQIMYYELRTDD
+832 SDATQVMYYELRTDD
-847 KVGNDGD
+847 KVSNDGD
-854 SLITRTVSN
+854 GLITRTVSN
-863 KTEISLKDRT
+863 KTDISLKDRT

-888 SGYIHSYDF
+888 RGYIHSYDF
-897 PKLEAPRFESH
+897 PKLEAPRLESQ
-908 KDILGGVSLQ
+908 KPILGGVSLQ
-918 FNVKPVTAKE
+918 FNVKPKTAKE

-956 TFCWVDYFGECVES
+956 TFCWVDYFGECTES
-970 GNTRITIQANIPQEY
+970 ESTRITIQANIPQEY

-993 RSVETKIREIE
+993 SSIETRLRTLN
-1004 SIRSKIDGID
+1004 SDV
-1014 GKFTSF
+1014 
-1020 DSKLGALQANYN
+1020 QA
-1032 TTATWA
+1032 
-1038 TQTHKRVNQAIA
+1038 
-1050 DLSKIDNKIATA
+1050 IDNKVVQTVNNQ
-1062 ITSKTGEISSKVVQL
+1062 ITGISSKVTQL
-1077 ESLINQ
+1077 NDLIN
-1083 KVEDVKSG
+1083 S
-1091 VSTQISQLSDTV
+1091 S
-1103 NTSITNKLKGV
+1103 
-1114 ETHLTQTDNAITK
+1114 
-1127 AIADSKSYTNSQVT
+1127 
-1141 QLSNS
+1141 
-1146 IDSKVNNATSG
+1146 
-1157 LSTRITQLDN
+1157 
-1167 AIDSKV
+1167 V
-1173 ANANK
+1173 ANVNQ
-1178 NISTRITQLEGSI
+1178 NI
-1191 DSKVS
+1191 
-1196 NGLSGVS
+1196 S

-1217 QNGINSLSGDTLVS
+1217 QNGINSISGDTLIS
-1231 RINLSSN
+1231 RINLSSS

-1247 HVTGQA
+1247 HVTGKA
-1253 LFDDNIVTSKMLQA
+1253 KFDDNIITNKMLQA
-1267 KAVTADKIKV
+1267 NAVTADKIKV

-1306 FSVSSSGDIV
+1306 FSVSSSGDIK

-1333 SGTFSVSPDG
+1333 SGTFSVSSEG
-1343 VIKGATIDAQSFR
+1343 VIKGATIDAQSFK
-1356 KSGLEFSAIR
+1356 KSGFEITAIKQE
-1366 VETYTVADESLI
+1366 VYTLADGALV
-1378 PIPDGFSRE
+1378 PVPDGYQRDE
-1387 DCKYTILGSKNF
+1387 CIYLVAGIKNLTEF
-1399 NHVVSKSMMRYI
+1399 NTSDYGRTNEGKV
-1411 WDDSKGR
+1411 R
-1418 EFMKNFSEPKDL
+1418 EFMSSFPQLSDMKIIGASSSYLRYYKD
-1430 IIVGYESNS
+1430 
-1439 NYPNDRYD
+1439 
-1447 ITSMRIGINTNYVA
+1447 
-1461 VAKRI
+1461 
-1466 ESSHTSGENNDYD
+1466 NDYNVED
-1479 SQSLYRGY
+1479 QRVGISNEYKLVVKKISKNSYYSSKYGHRNSYTYYTGY
-1487 IDILCIATKK
+1487 ADVICIAFKK

>member
-84 LPIIYGTQKAGGM
+84 LPIIDGTQKAGGM

-141 GKTNTPQVFGLKN
+141 GKTNNPQVFGLKN

-232 AYREKRKKYLE
+232 AYREKRRKYLE

-359 DSNQSAPN
+359 DENQSAPN

-520 VYHFDKDNIVEKSL
+520 VYHFDKDNIVEKTL

-696 KPVKLTPTDVE
+696 KPVKLTPADVE

-819 ESTDKITASWDSP
+819 EATDKITASWDSP

-897 PKLEAPRFESH
+897 PKLEAPRLESH
-908 KDILGGVSLQ
+908 KDIVGGVSLQ
-918 FNVKPVTAKE
+918 FNVKPATAKE

-946 FMGSAGIYDM
+946 FMATPDIYRM
-956 TFCWVDYFGECVES
+956 TFCWVDSFGDGISS
-970 GNTRITIQANIPQEY
+970 GETTVIVKAQIPPEM
-985 LTEQANAI
+985 LKEQMDAI
-993 RSVETKIREIE
+993 HEIE
-1004 SIRSKIDGID
+1004 EKTKQIDSMKEKINTANSKIG
-1014 GKFTSF
+1014 GLE
-1020 DSKLGALQANYN
+1020 SKYN

-1038 TQTHKRVNQAIA
+1038 SQTHQRVNKAIS
-1050 DLSKIDNKIATA
+1050 DISSINNKIVQEVK
-1062 ITSKTGEISSKVVQL
+1062 SQTGTISSKVVQL

-1091 VSTQISQLSDTV
+1091 VSTQISQLNDTV
-1103 NTSITNKLKGV
+1103 NTSVTNKIKGI
-1114 ETHLTQTDNAITK
+1114 ETHLTQTDG
-1127 AIADSKSYTNSQVT
+1127 AIAKAVSDSKAYTNTQVT

-1146 IDSKVNNATSG
+1146 IESKVSNATSG
-1157 LSTRITQLDN
+1157 LTTRIAQLDNSIESAVGDSKAYTNTQIKQLSNAIDSKVANAAKGTATRITQLDN
-1167 AIDSKV
+1167 AI
-1173 ANANK
+1173 
-1178 NISTRITQLEGSI
+1178 R
-1191 DSKVS
+1191 
-1196 NGLSGVS
+1196 
-1203 SQITQ
+1203 SQ
-1208 LTNSIDLKV
+1208 V
-1217 QNGINSLSGDTLVS
+1217 LSGDKVMSAITQYS
-1231 RINLSSN
+1231 G
-1238 GTRIDGKLL
+1238 GTKIDGKLL
-1247 HVTGQA
+1247 HVTGQTK
-1253 LFDDNIVTSKMLQA
+1253 FDDNIVTNRMLQA
-1267 KAVTADKIKV
+1267 NSVSADKLNV
-1277 DSLSAISANV
+1277 TSLSALSATI
-1287 GTLKGGTII
+1287 GTLRTK
-1296 GTTLKNENGT
+1296 E
-1306 FSVSSSGDIV
+1306 SG
-1316 GAKINGSTITGT
+1316 A
-1328 TIQNA
+1328 
-1333 SGTFSVSPDG
+1333 
-1343 VIKGATIDAQSFR
+1343 
-1356 KSGLEFSAIR
+1356 R
-1366 VETYTVADESLI
+1366 VEIKDNLI
-1378 PIPDGFSRE
+1378 E
-1387 DCKYTILGSKNF
+1387 
-1399 NHVVSKSMMRYI
+1399 V
-1411 WDDSKGR
+1411 
-1418 EFMKNFSEPKDL
+1418 
-1430 IIVGYESNS
+1430 
-1439 NYPNDRYD
+1439 YD
-1447 ITSMRIGINTNYVA
+1447 
-1461 VAKRI
+1461 
-1466 ESSHTSGENNDYD
+1466 ENN
-1479 SQSLYRGY
+1479 QLRVRMGVWNE
-1487 IDILCIATKK
+1487 

>member
-58 DKPKDFGT
+58 DKPRDFGT
-66 TTQGAFDAK
+66 TSQGAFDAK

-97 QTYHRTNH
+97 QTYHRTNY

-120 IQGVRGVAVNSYL
+120 IEGVRGVAVNSYL

-170 MRSSVGKALKK
+170 MRSSAGKAIKK
-181 DEESA
+181 AEESL

-202 VGHKYIEGE
+202 IGHKYIEGE
-211 SKEQAIERYNK
+211 SKEQTIERYNK
-222 DLSAWESNSR
+222 DLSEWESNSR
-232 AYREKRKKYLE
+232 AYREKRRKYFE
-243 SINKYKDMRTGNDKV
+243 SLNKYKDMRTGNDKV

-265 EYDAVLLQHP
+265 EYDAVLLQH
-275 SDMREDKANEMFTS
+275 SADMREDKANEMFTS

-300 SVENT
+300 GVENT

-405 TLYDPRIKGTRFSK
+405 TLYDPRTKGTRFSK
-419 NPALVL
+419 NPALIL
-425 MDYLTNPVYGA
+425 MDYMTNPVYGA
-436 GQYITRE
+436 GQYITKE
-443 MLDIDSFIDVAN
+443 MLDMDSFIDVAN
-455 YCDELVYYENQF
+455 YCDELVYYENQY

-512 RVERSQTP
+512 RVERNQTP

-626 LEAGDIITLTKSF
+626 LEPGDIITITKTF

-658 EMREEQGT
+658 EIREEHGT

-819 ESTDKITASWDSP
+819 EATDKITASWDSP

-847 KVGNDGD
+847 KVSNDGD
-854 SLITRTVSN
+854 GLITRTVSN

-897 PKLEAPRFESH
+897 PKLEAPRLESQ

-918 FNVKPVTAKE
+918 FNVKPAKAKE

-933 GNALYISQTNQYN
+933 GDALYISQTNQYN

-956 TFCWVDYFGECVES
+956 TFCWVDYFGECTES
-970 GNTRITIQANIPQEY
+970 GNTRITVQANIPQAY

-993 RSVETKIREIE
+993 KSVETKIKEIE

-1014 GKFTSF
+1014 GRFTSF

-1077 ESLINQ
+1077 EGLINQ

-1103 NTSITNKLKGV
+1103 NTSVTNKLKGL
-1114 ETHLTQTDNAITK
+1114 ESHLTQTDNAITR

-1141 QLSNS
+1141 QLSN
-1146 IDSKVNNATSG
+1146 
-1157 LSTRITQLDN
+1157 

-1173 ANANK
+1173 ANANSGL
-1178 NISTRITQLEGSI
+1178 STRITQLEGSI
-1191 DSKVS
+1191 DSKVA
-1196 NGLSGVS
+1196 NANQNIS

-1208 LTNSIDLKV
+1208 LTNNIDLKV

-1231 RINLSSN
+1231 RINLSSS

-1253 LFDDNIVTSKMLQA
+1253 LFDDNIITSKMLQA

-1277 DSLSAISANV
+1277 DTLSAISANV
-1287 GTLKGGTII
+1287 GELKGGTII

-1306 FSVSSSGDIV
+1306 FSVSATGDIS

-1333 SGTFSVSPDG
+1333 SGTFSVSSEG

-1356 KSGLEFSAIR
+1356 KSGFEITAIKQELY
-1366 VETYTVADESLI
+1366 VVADEALI
-1378 PIPDGFSRE
+1378 PAPDGYNRE
-1387 DCKYTILGSKNF
+1387 DCI
-1399 NHVVSKSMMRYI
+1399 YI
-1411 WDDSKGR
+1411 PLRLLNLKQLLSYRSWG
-1418 EFMKNFSEPKDL
+1418 
-1430 IIVGYESNS
+1430 
-1439 NYPNDRYD
+1439 
-1447 ITSMRIGINTNYVA
+1447 
-1461 VAKRI
+1461 
-1466 ESSHTSGENNDYD
+1466 
-1479 SQSLYRGY
+1479 QSLSSTQIDLKDKFYRNFKAIDDMRFVGIGSGMTKGVDKQKSDVIEDLRFGIDKNYNVIAKKTTEENGHNKNGSYTYYNLYYGY
-1487 IDILCIATKK
+1487 IEVLCLAFKK

>member
-6 GGKSKVGKFISLGLA
+6 GGKSKVGKFISLGLG

-141 GKTNTPQVFGLKN
+141 GKTNNPQVFGLKN

-170 MRSSVGKALKK
+170 MRSSAGKALKK

-232 AYREKRKKYLE
+232 AYREKRRKYLE

-265 EYDAVLLQHP
+265 EYDAVLLQHS

-300 SVENT
+300 SVDNT

-317 NCQDAPEKLQ
+317 NCQDAPEMLQ

-341 SLSSDMI
+341 SLSSGMI

-520 VYHFDKDNIVEKSL
+520 VYHFDKDNIVEKTL

-696 KPVKLTPTDVE
+696 KPVKLTPADVE

-792 EEAVTKMSDIL
+792 EEAVTKMSDIW

-819 ESTDKITASWDSP
+819 EATDKITASWDSP

-897 PKLEAPRFESH
+897 PKLEAPRLESH
-908 KDILGGVSLQ
+908 KDIVGGVSLQ
-918 FNVKPVTAKE
+918 FNVKPATAKE

-946 FMGSAGIYDM
+946 FMATPDIYRM
-956 TFCWVDYFGECVES
+956 TFCWVDSFGDGISS
-970 GNTRITIQANIPQEY
+970 GETTVIVKAQIPPEM
-985 LTEQANAI
+985 LKEQMDAI
-993 RSVETKIREIE
+993 HEIE
-1004 SIRSKIDGID
+1004 EKTKQIDSMKEKINTANSKIG
-1014 GKFTSF
+1014 GLE
-1020 DSKLGALQANYN
+1020 SKYN

-1038 TQTHKRVNQAIA
+1038 SQTHQRVNKAIS
-1050 DLSKIDNKIATA
+1050 DISSINNKIVQEVK
-1062 ITSKTGEISSKVVQL
+1062 SQTGTISSKVVQL

-1091 VSTQISQLSDTV
+1091 VSTQISQLNDTV
-1103 NTSITNKLKGV
+1103 NTSVTNKIKGI
-1114 ETHLTQTDNAITK
+1114 ETHLTQTDG
-1127 AIADSKSYTNSQVT
+1127 AIAKAVSDSKAYTNTQVT

-1146 IDSKVNNATSG
+1146 IESKVSNATSG
-1157 LSTRITQLDN
+1157 LTTRIAQLDNSIESAVGDSKAYTNTQIKQLSNAIDSKVANAAKGTATRITQLDN
-1167 AIDSKV
+1167 AI
-1173 ANANK
+1173 
-1178 NISTRITQLEGSI
+1178 R
-1191 DSKVS
+1191 
-1196 NGLSGVS
+1196 
-1203 SQITQ
+1203 SQ
-1208 LTNSIDLKV
+1208 V
-1217 QNGINSLSGDTLVS
+1217 LSGDKVMSAITQYS
-1231 RINLSSN
+1231 G
-1238 GTRIDGKLL
+1238 GTKIDGKLL
-1247 HVTGQA
+1247 HVTGQTK
-1253 LFDDNIVTSKMLQA
+1253 FDDNIVTNRMLQA
-1267 KAVTADKIKV
+1267 NSVSADKLNV
-1277 DSLSAISANV
+1277 TSLSALSATI
-1287 GTLKGGTII
+1287 GTLRTK
-1296 GTTLKNENGT
+1296 E
-1306 FSVSSSGDIV
+1306 SG
-1316 GAKINGSTITGT
+1316 A
-1328 TIQNA
+1328 
-1333 SGTFSVSPDG
+1333 
-1343 VIKGATIDAQSFR
+1343 
-1356 KSGLEFSAIR
+1356 R
-1366 VETYTVADESLI
+1366 VEIKDNLI
-1378 PIPDGFSRE
+1378 E
-1387 DCKYTILGSKNF
+1387 
-1399 NHVVSKSMMRYI
+1399 V
-1411 WDDSKGR
+1411 
-1418 EFMKNFSEPKDL
+1418 
-1430 IIVGYESNS
+1430 
-1439 NYPNDRYD
+1439 YD
-1447 ITSMRIGINTNYVA
+1447 
-1461 VAKRI
+1461 
-1466 ESSHTSGENNDYD
+1466 ENN
-1479 SQSLYRGY
+1479 QLRVRMGVWNE
-1487 IDILCIATKK
+1487 

>member
-1 MGKRR
+1 MGKHR
-6 GGKSKVGKFISLGLA
+6 GGKRKVGKVISLGLA

-34 KVANGAFKAALYG
+34 KVAGGAFKAALYG

-58 DKPKDFGT
+58 DKPRDFGT
-66 TTQGAFDAK
+66 TSQGAFDAK

-97 QTYHRTNH
+97 QTYHRTNY

-120 IQGVRGVAVNSYL
+120 IEGVRGVAVNSYL
-133 CPYTIENY
+133 CPFTVENY
-141 GKTNTPQVFGLKN
+141 GKTNTPQVFGLEN

-170 MRSSVGKALKK
+170 MRSSAGKSLKK
-181 DEESA
+181 AEESL
-186 DKNKPKLSDYA
+186 DKNKPKLSDYM

-211 SKEQAIERYNK
+211 SKEQTIERYNK
-222 DLSAWESNSR
+222 DLSEWESNSR
-232 AYREKRKKYLE
+232 AYREKRRKYFE
-243 SINKYKDMRTGNDKV
+243 SLNKYKDMRTGNDKV

-265 EYDAVLLQHP
+265 EYDAVLLQH
-275 SDMREDKANEMFTS
+275 SADMREDKANEMFTS

-300 SVENT
+300 GVENT

-359 DSNQSAPN
+359 DSNQSAPS

-419 NPALVL
+419 NPALIL
-425 MDYLTNPVYGA
+425 MDYMTNPVYGA
-436 GQYITRE
+436 GQYITKE
-443 MLDIDSFIDVAN
+443 MLDMDSFIDVAN

-467 GHMVKEPRYEIDLV
+467 GHVVKEPRYEIDLV

-512 RVERSQTP
+512 RVERNQTP

-626 LEAGDIITLTKSF
+626 LEPGDIITITKTF

-658 EMREEQGT
+658 EIREEHGT

-792 EEAVTKMSDIL
+792 QEAVTKMSDIL

-819 ESTDKITASWDSP
+819 EATDKITASWDSP

-888 SGYIHSYDF
+888 SGYIHSYDI
-897 PKLEAPRFESH
+897 PKLEAPRLESH
-908 KDILGGVSLQ
+908 KDIVGGVSLQ
-918 FNVKPVTAKE
+918 FNAKPKTAKE

-933 GNALYISQTNQYN
+933 GNALYVSQTDQYN
-946 FMGSAGIYDM
+946 FVATPDIYRM
-956 TFCWVDYFGECVES
+956 TFCWVDYFGECISSGES
-970 GNTRITIQANIPQEY
+970 TITVKAQITPEM
-985 LTEQANAI
+985 LKEQMDAI
-993 RSVETKIREIE
+993 HEIE
-1004 SIRSKIDGID
+1004 EKTKQIDSIKEKINTANSKIG
-1014 GKFTSF
+1014 GLE
-1020 DSKLGALQANYN
+1020 SKYN

-1038 TQTHKRVNQAIA
+1038 SQTHQRVNKAIA
-1050 DLSKIDNKIATA
+1050 DISSINNKIVQEV
-1062 ITSKTGEISSKVVQL
+1062 KGQTGTISSKVIQL

-1091 VSTQISQLSDTV
+1091 VSTQISQLNDTV
-1103 NTSITNKLKGV
+1103 NTSVTNKIKGI
-1114 ETHLTQTDNAITK
+1114 ETHLTQTDG
-1127 AIADSKSYTNSQVT
+1127 AIAKAVSDSKAYTNTQVT

-1146 IDSKVNNATSG
+1146 IESKVSNATSG
-1157 LSTRITQLDN
+1157 LTTRIAQLDNSIESAVGDSKAYTNTQIKQLSNAIDSKVANAAKGTATRITQLDN
-1167 AIDSKV
+1167 AI
-1173 ANANK
+1173 
-1178 NISTRITQLEGSI
+1178 R
-1191 DSKVS
+1191 
-1196 NGLSGVS
+1196 
-1203 SQITQ
+1203 SQ
-1208 LTNSIDLKV
+1208 V
-1217 QNGINSLSGDTLVS
+1217 LSGDKVMSAITQYS
-1231 RINLSSN
+1231 G
-1238 GTRIDGKLL
+1238 GTKIDGKLL
-1247 HVTGQA
+1247 HVTGQTK
-1253 LFDDNIVTSKMLQA
+1253 FDDNIVTNRMLQA
-1267 KAVTADKIKV
+1267 NSVSADKLNV
-1277 DSLSAISANV
+1277 TSLSALSATI
-1287 GTLKGGTII
+1287 GTLRTK
-1296 GTTLKNENGT
+1296 E
-1306 FSVSSSGDIV
+1306 SG
-1316 GAKINGSTITGT
+1316 A
-1328 TIQNA
+1328 
-1333 SGTFSVSPDG
+1333 
-1343 VIKGATIDAQSFR
+1343 
-1356 KSGLEFSAIR
+1356 R
-1366 VETYTVADESLI
+1366 VEIKDNLI
-1378 PIPDGFSRE
+1378 E
-1387 DCKYTILGSKNF
+1387 
-1399 NHVVSKSMMRYI
+1399 V
-1411 WDDSKGR
+1411 
-1418 EFMKNFSEPKDL
+1418 
-1430 IIVGYESNS
+1430 
-1439 NYPNDRYD
+1439 YD
-1447 ITSMRIGINTNYVA
+1447 
-1461 VAKRI
+1461 
-1466 ESSHTSGENNDYD
+1466 ENN
-1479 SQSLYRGY
+1479 QLRVRMGVWNE
-1487 IDILCIATKK
+1487 

>member
-1 MGKRR
+1 MGKS
-6 GGKSKVGKFISLGLA
+6 GGKSKVGKILSIGLA
-21 IAGAFAPQIFGLA
+21 VAGAFAPQIFGLA
-34 KVANGAFKAALYG
+34 RVAGGAFKAALYG
-47 LSLGSTIGSVF
+47 LSLGSTIGSAF
-58 DKPKDFGT
+58 SRPNDFST

-105 NGRVLYKHVLVCEGE
+105 NGRVLYKHVLVSEGE
-120 IQGVRGVAVNSYL
+120 IHNVRGVAVNSYL
-133 CPYTIENY
+133 CPFSIEKN
-141 GKTNTPQVFGLKN
+141 GRTNNPQVFGLKN
-154 TLYED
+154 NLYED
-159 ATVQVVDAGKA
+159 ATVQIVNANNTGKSHGKGA
-170 MRSSVGKALKK
+170 LSENSSLDKPILREYTSKNGSRYKA
-181 DEESA
+181 
-186 DKNKPKLSDYA
+186 N
-197 RGKEG
+197 
-202 VGHKYIEGE
+202 E
-211 SKEQAIERYNK
+211 SKEQAIKRYNK
-222 DLSAWESNSR
+222 DLAQWETNSP
-232 AYREKRKKYLE
+232 AFKEKRKKYIE
-243 SINKYKDMRTGNDKV
+243 AVNRYKDMRTGNDKI

-265 EYDAVLLQHP
+265 TYDAVLLQH
-275 SDMREDKANEMFTS
+275 SADMREDKENEMFTS
-289 FAGVYQYIIGD
+289 FAGVYQYIVGD
-300 SVENT
+300 GVENT

-317 NCQDAPEKLQ
+317 NCQDAPEKIQLL
-327 TMGETSAYNRTVYC
+327 TETSAYNRTVYC

-348 ARDSHFTVHLG
+348 AKDSHFNVHLG
-359 DSNQSAPN
+359 SDGQAVPD

-405 TLYDPRIKGTRFSK
+405 TLYDPRIRATRFSK

-425 MDYLTNPVYGA
+425 MDYMTNPVYGA
-436 GQYITRE
+436 GQYITRD
-443 MLDIDSFIDVAN
+443 MLDMDSFIDVAN

-467 GHMVKEPRYEIDLV
+467 GHMIEEPRYEIDLT
-481 LQERRSHL
+481 LTEKRSHL
-489 DNIKDILR
+489 DNIKDILK

-512 RVERSQTP
+512 RVERKQTP

-543 SPNKLLITYVEP
+543 SPNKLLMTYIEP

-626 LEAGDIITLTKSF
+626 LEPGDIITLTKSF

-658 EMREEQGT
+658 EIREEHGT

-687 KPLNVLAYN
+687 KPLDVLAYN
-696 KPVKLTPTDVE
+696 KPVKLTPTNVE

-737 DGNYAKGRLSYKAK
+737 DGNYSKGRLSYKAK

-792 EEAVTKMSDIL
+792 QEAVTTMSDIL
-803 ITNNTAQPSNV
+803 ITNNTAQPSDV

-819 ESTDKITASWDSP
+819 EATDKITASWDSP
-832 SDATQIMYYELRTDD
+832 SDATQVMYYELRTDD
-847 KVGNDGD
+847 KVSNDGD
-854 SLITRTVSN
+854 GLITRTVSN

-888 SGYIHSYDF
+888 RGYIHTYDI
-897 PKLEAPRFESH
+897 PKLEAPRLESQ
-908 KDILGGVSLQ
+908 KPILGGVSLQ
-918 FNVKPVTAKE
+918 FNVKPKTAKE

-956 TFCWVDYFGECVES
+956 TFCWVDYFGECTES
-970 GNTRITIQANIPQEY
+970 ESTRITIQANIPQEY
-985 LTEQANAI
+985 LAEQANAI
-993 RSVETKIREIE
+993 SSIETRLRTLN
-1004 SIRSKIDGID
+1004 SDV
-1014 GKFTSF
+1014 
-1020 DSKLGALQANYN
+1020 QA
-1032 TTATWA
+1032 
-1038 TQTHKRVNQAIA
+1038 
-1050 DLSKIDNKIATA
+1050 IDNKVVQTVNNQ
-1062 ITSKTGEISSKVVQL
+1062 ITGISSKVTQL
-1077 ESLINQ
+1077 NDLIN
-1083 KVEDVKSG
+1083 S
-1091 VSTQISQLSDTV
+1091 S
-1103 NTSITNKLKGV
+1103 
-1114 ETHLTQTDNAITK
+1114 
-1127 AIADSKSYTNSQVT
+1127 
-1141 QLSNS
+1141 
-1146 IDSKVNNATSG
+1146 
-1157 LSTRITQLDN
+1157 
-1167 AIDSKV
+1167 V
-1173 ANANK
+1173 ANVNQ
-1178 NISTRITQLEGSI
+1178 NI
-1191 DSKVS
+1191 
-1196 NGLSGVS
+1196 S

-1217 QNGINSLSGDTLVS
+1217 QNGINSISGDTLIS

-1253 LFDDNIVTSKMLQA
+1253 KFDDNIITNKMLQA
-1267 KAVTADKIKV
+1267 NAVTADKIKASSITADKLKV
-1277 DSLSAISANV
+1277 DSLSSITANV
-1287 GTLKGGTII
+1287 GTLTGGTITGSTII
-1296 GTTLKNENGT
+1296 GTTLK
-1306 FSVSSSGDIV
+1306 
-1316 GAKINGSTITGT
+1316 
-1328 TIQNA
+1328 NA

-1356 KSGLEFSAIR
+1356 KSGFEVTALK
-1366 VETYTVADESLI
+1366 VENYTLRNGSPL
-1378 PIPDGFSRE
+1378 PIPKGFNFE
-1387 DCKYTILGSKNF
+1387 DC
-1399 NHVVSKSMMRYI
+1399 RYI
-1411 WDDSKGR
+1411 ILNVTKWVESINEIDDQIERYNFAYDALTRPKETDILMIGAQHGLKRVWWKKKSIYAEEKSIVKCGVT
-1418 EFMKNFSEPKDL
+1418 KNKIVFAFEVKDK
-1430 IIVGYESNS
+1430 IDGV
-1439 NYPNDRYD
+1439 
-1447 ITSMRIGINTNYVA
+1447 TKGINLV
-1461 VAKRI
+1461 
-1466 ESSHTSGENNDYD
+1466 
-1479 SQSLYRGY
+1479 YREGY
-1487 IDILCIATKK
+1487 LDVICIAIKG

>member
-1 MGKRR
+1 MGKG
-6 GGKSKVGKFISLGLA
+6 GGKSKVGKILSIGLA
-21 IAGAFAPQIFGLA
+21 VAGAFAPQIFGLA
-34 KVANGAFKAALYG
+34 KVAGGAFKAALYG
-47 LSLGSTIGSVF
+47 LSLGSTIGSAF
-58 DKPKDFGT
+58 SRPNDFST

-84 LPIIYGTQKAGGM
+84 LPIIYGTQKSGGM

-120 IQGVRGVAVNSYL
+120 IQGVRGIAVNSYL
-133 CPYTIENY
+133 CPFTLDGY
-141 GKTNTPQVFGLKN
+141 GKINNPQVFGLRN

-159 ATVQVVDAGKA
+159 ATIQIVSANNTGK
-170 MRSSVGKALKK
+170 SHGKGFQL
-181 DEESA
+181 EELIE
-186 DKNKPKLSDYA
+186 KPTLREYTSRNGSRY
-197 RGKEG
+197 
-202 VGHKYIEGE
+202 HEGE
-211 SKEQAIERYNK
+211 SKEQAIKRYNK
-222 DLSAWESNSR
+222 DLARWESTSPSF
-232 AYREKRKKYLE
+232 REKRKKYVE
-243 SINKYKDMRTGNDKV
+243 AVNRYKDMRTGNDKI

-265 EYDAVLLQHP
+265 TYDAVLLQHP
-275 SDMREDKANEMFTS
+275 SDIREDKENEMFTS
-289 FAGVYQYIIGD
+289 FAGVYQYIVGD
-300 SVENT
+300 GVENT

-317 NCQDAPEKLQ
+317 NCQDAPEQLQ
-327 TMGETSAYNRTVYC
+327 TLSETNAYNRTVYC
-341 SLSSDMI
+341 TLSSDMI
-348 ARDSHFTVHLG
+348 AKDSHFNVHLG
-359 DSNQSAPN
+359 AENQAVPD

-383 SIKWTE
+383 SIKWCE

-405 TLYDPRIKGTRFSK
+405 KIYDPRIRATVFSK
-419 NPALVL
+419 NPALIL
-425 MDYLTNPVYGA
+425 MDYMTNHVYGA

-443 MLDIDSFIDVAN
+443 MLDMDSFIDVAN

-467 GHMVKEPRYEIDLV
+467 GHMVEEPRYEIDLT
-481 LQERRSHL
+481 LMERRSHL
-489 DNIKDILR
+489 DNIKDILK

-512 RVERSQTP
+512 RVERKQTP

-543 SPNKLLITYVEP
+543 SPNKLLLTYIEP

-626 LEAGDIITLTKSF
+626 LEPGDIITLTKSF

-658 EMREEQGT
+658 EIREEHGT

-687 KPLNVLAYN
+687 KPLDVLAYN
-696 KPVKLTPTDVE
+696 KPVKLTPTNVE

-722 AGVGRYDLIISWQIP
+722 AGIGRYDLIISWQIP
-737 DGNYAKGRLSYKAK
+737 DGNYSKGRLSYKAK

-792 EEAVTKMSDIL
+792 QEAVTTMSDIL
-803 ITNNTAQPSNV
+803 ITNNTAQPSDV
-814 TNFRL
+814 TNFKL
-819 ESTDKITASWDSP
+819 EATDKITASWDSP
-832 SDATQIMYYELRTDD
+832 SDATQVMYYELRTDD
-847 KVGNDGD
+847 KVSNDGD
-854 SLITRTVSN
+854 GLITRTVSN

-888 SGYIHSYDF
+888 RGYIHSYDI
-897 PKLEAPRFESH
+897 PKLEAPRLESQ
-908 KDILGGVSLQ
+908 KPILGGVSLQ
-918 FNVKPVTAKE
+918 FNVKPKTTKE

-933 GNALYISQTNQYN
+933 GDALYISQTNQYN

-956 TFCWVDYFGECVES
+956 TFCWVDYFGECTES
-970 GNTRITIQANIPQEY
+970 ESTRITIQANIPQEY

-993 RSVETKIREIE
+993 SSIETRLRTLN
-1004 SIRSKIDGID
+1004 SDV
-1014 GKFTSF
+1014 
-1020 DSKLGALQANYN
+1020 QA
-1032 TTATWA
+1032 
-1038 TQTHKRVNQAIA
+1038 
-1050 DLSKIDNKIATA
+1050 IDNKVVQTVNNQ
-1062 ITSKTGEISSKVVQL
+1062 ITGISSKVTQL
-1077 ESLINQ
+1077 NDLINQ
-1083 KVEDVKSG
+1083 KVQD
-1091 VSTQISQLSDTV
+1091 
-1103 NTSITNKLKGV
+1103 
-1114 ETHLTQTDNAITK
+1114 
-1127 AIADSKSYTNSQVT
+1127 
-1141 QLSNS
+1141 
-1146 IDSKVNNATSG
+1146 VNNN
-1157 LSTRITQLDN
+1157 LN
-1167 AIDSKV
+1167 
-1173 ANANK
+1173 
-1178 NISTRITQLEGSI
+1178 
-1191 DSKVS
+1191 
-1196 NGLSGVS
+1196 

-1208 LTNSIDLKV
+1208 VSNSIDLKV
-1217 QNGINSLSGDTLVS
+1217 QNGINSISGDTLIS

-1253 LFDDNIVTSKMLQA
+1253 KFDDNIITNKMLQA
-1267 KAVTADKIKV
+1267 NAVTAEKIKV
-1277 DSLSAISANV
+1277 DNLSAISANV

-1306 FSVSSSGDIV
+1306 FSVSSSGDIK

-1333 SGTFSVSPDG
+1333 SGTFSVSSDG
-1343 VIKGATIDAQSFR
+1343 VIKGATIDAQSFK
-1356 KSGLEFSAIR
+1356 KSGFEITALKVEFYTLVDEAPVPIPQGFTREECKYVVLNSRDWSEHTSKNSSWIHSEDIEKFMKKFPKKDGFKYIGVDTRFDDSSEPTNIR
-1366 VETYTVADESLI
+1366 VGIDLEYLAIV
-1378 PIPDGFSRE
+1378 
-1387 DCKYTILGSKNF
+1387 KKTIGG
-1399 NHVVSKSMMRYI
+1399 RY
-1411 WDDSKGR
+1411 G
-1418 EFMKNFSEPKDL
+1418 
-1430 IIVGYESNS
+1430 
-1439 NYPNDRYD
+1439 
-1447 ITSMRIGINTNYVA
+1447 
-1461 VAKRI
+1461 KRDHW
-1466 ESSHTSGENNDYD
+1466 HTSY
-1479 SQSLYRGY
+1479 YKGY
-1487 IDILCIATKK
+1487 VDILCIATKR

>member
-141 GKTNTPQVFGLKN
+141 GKTNNPQVFGLKN

-170 MRSSVGKALKK
+170 MRSSAGKALKK

-232 AYREKRKKYLE
+232 AYREKRRKYLE

-265 EYDAVLLQHP
+265 EYDAVLLQHS

-443 MLDIDSFIDVAN
+443 MLDMDSFIDVAN

-658 EMREEQGT
+658 EIREEHGT

-696 KPVKLTPTDVE
+696 KPVKLTPANVE

-819 ESTDKITASWDSP
+819 EAIDKITASWDSP

-897 PKLEAPRFESH
+897 PKLEAPRLESQ
-908 KDILGGVSLQ
+908 KDIVGGVSLR
-918 FNVKPVTAKE
+918 FNAKPKTAKE

-933 GNALYISQTNQYN
+933 GNALYISQTDQYN
-946 FMGSAGIYDM
+946 FVATPDIYRM
-956 TFCWVDYFGECVES
+956 TFCWVDFFGECISSGES
-970 GNTRITIQANIPQEY
+970 TITVKAQIPPEMLKEQMDAIHDIEEKTKQIDSIKEKINTAN
-985 LTEQANAI
+985 
-993 RSVETKIREIE
+993 
-1004 SIRSKIDGID
+1004 SKIG
-1014 GKFTSF
+1014 GLE
-1020 DSKLGALQANYN
+1020 SKYN

-1038 TQTHKRVNQAIA
+1038 SQTHQRVNKAIS
-1050 DLSKIDNKIATA
+1050 DISSINNKIVQEVK
-1062 ITSKTGEISSKVVQL
+1062 SQTGTISSKVVQL

-1091 VSTQISQLSDTV
+1091 VSTQISQLNDTV
-1103 NTSITNKLKGV
+1103 NTSVTNKIKGI
-1114 ETHLTQTDNAITK
+1114 ETHLTQTDG
-1127 AIADSKSYTNSQVT
+1127 AIAKAVSDSKAYTNTQVT

-1146 IDSKVNNATSG
+1146 IESKVSNATSG
-1157 LSTRITQLDN
+1157 LTTRIAQLDNSIVSAVGDSKAYTNTQIKQLSNAIDTKVTNANKSTETRITQLDN
-1167 AIDSKV
+1167 AI
-1173 ANANK
+1173 
-1178 NISTRITQLEGSI
+1178 R
-1191 DSKVS
+1191 
-1196 NGLSGVS
+1196 
-1203 SQITQ
+1203 SQ
-1208 LTNSIDLKV
+1208 V
-1217 QNGINSLSGDTLVS
+1217 LSGDKVMSAITQYS
-1231 RINLSSN
+1231 G
-1238 GTRIDGKLL
+1238 GTKIDGKLL
-1247 HVTGQA
+1247 HVTGQTK
-1253 LFDDNIVTSKMLQA
+1253 FDDNVITNRMLQA
-1267 KAVTADKIKV
+1267 NSISADKLNV
-1277 DSLSAISANV
+1277 TSLSALSSTI
-1287 GTLKGGTII
+1287 GTLRTK
-1296 GTTLKNENGT
+1296 E
-1306 FSVSSSGDIV
+1306 SG
-1316 GAKINGSTITGT
+1316 A
-1328 TIQNA
+1328 
-1333 SGTFSVSPDG
+1333 
-1343 VIKGATIDAQSFR
+1343 
-1356 KSGLEFSAIR
+1356 R
-1366 VETYTVADESLI
+1366 VEIKDNLI
-1378 PIPDGFSRE
+1378 E
-1387 DCKYTILGSKNF
+1387 
-1399 NHVVSKSMMRYI
+1399 V
-1411 WDDSKGR
+1411 
-1418 EFMKNFSEPKDL
+1418 
-1430 IIVGYESNS
+1430 
-1439 NYPNDRYD
+1439 YD
-1447 ITSMRIGINTNYVA
+1447 
-1461 VAKRI
+1461 
-1466 ESSHTSGENNDYD
+1466 ENNKLRVRMGVWDE
-1479 SQSLYRGY
+1479 
-1487 IDILCIATKK
+1487 

>member
-105 NGRVLYKHVLVCEGE
+105 NGRVLYKHVLICEGE

-141 GKTNTPQVFGLKN
+141 GKTNNPQVFGLKN

-170 MRSSVGKALKK
+170 MRSSAGKVLKK

-211 SKEQAIERYNK
+211 SKGQAIERYNK

-232 AYREKRKKYLE
+232 AYREKRRKYLE

-265 EYDAVLLQHP
+265 EYDAVLLQHS

-520 VYHFDKDNIVEKSL
+520 VYHFDKDNIVEKTL

-696 KPVKLTPTDVE
+696 KPVKLTPADVE

-819 ESTDKITASWDSP
+819 EATDKITASWDSP

-854 SLITRTVSN
+854 GLITRTVSN

-888 SGYIHSYDF
+888 SGYIHSYDI
-897 PKLEAPRFESH
+897 PKLEAPRLESH
-908 KDILGGVSLQ
+908 KDIVGGVSLQ
-918 FNVKPVTAKE
+918 FNVKPATAKE

-946 FMGSAGIYDM
+946 FMATPDIYRM
-956 TFCWVDYFGECVES
+956 TFCWVDSFGDGISS
-970 GNTRITIQANIPQEY
+970 GETTVIVKAQIPPEM
-985 LTEQANAI
+985 LKEQMDAI
-993 RSVETKIREIE
+993 HEIE
-1004 SIRSKIDGID
+1004 EKTKQIDSIKGQLNSANSKIN
-1014 GKFTSF
+1014 S
-1020 DSKLGALQANYN
+1020 LQANYN

-1038 TQTHKRVNQAIA
+1038 SQTHQRVNKAIS
-1050 DLSKIDNKIATA
+1050 DISSINNKIVQEVK
-1062 ITSKTGEISSKVVQL
+1062 SQTGTISSKVVQL
-1077 ESLINQ
+1077 EGLINR
-1083 KVEDVKSG
+1083 KVEDVKNG
-1091 VSTQISQLSDTV
+1091 VSTQISQLNDTV
-1103 NTSITNKLKGV
+1103 NTSVTNKIRGI
-1114 ETHLTQTDNAITK
+1114 ETHLTQTDG
-1127 AIADSKSYTNSQVT
+1127 AIAKAVSDSKAYTNTQVT

-1146 IDSKVNNATSG
+1146 IESKVSSATSG
-1157 LSTRITQLDN
+1157 LTTRISQLDNSIVSAVGDSKAYTNTQIKQLSNAIDSKVTNANKSTETRITQLDN
-1167 AIDSKV
+1167 AI
-1173 ANANK
+1173 
-1178 NISTRITQLEGSI
+1178 R
-1191 DSKVS
+1191 
-1196 NGLSGVS
+1196 
-1203 SQITQ
+1203 SQ
-1208 LTNSIDLKV
+1208 V
-1217 QNGINSLSGDTLVS
+1217 LSGDKVMSAITQYS
-1231 RINLSSN
+1231 G
-1238 GTRIDGKLL
+1238 GTKIDGKLL
-1247 HVTGQA
+1247 HVTGQTQ
-1253 LFDDNIVTSKMLQA
+1253 FDDNVVANRMLQA
-1267 KAVTADKIKV
+1267 NSITADKLNV
-1277 DSLSAISANV
+1277 TSLSALSATI
-1287 GTLKGGTII
+1287 GTLRTK
-1296 GTTLKNENGT
+1296 TT
-1306 FSVSSSGDIV
+1306 
-1316 GAKINGSTITGT
+1316 GA
-1328 TIQNA
+1328 
-1333 SGTFSVSPDG
+1333 
-1343 VIKGATIDAQSFR
+1343 
-1356 KSGLEFSAIR
+1356 R
-1366 VETYTVADESLI
+1366 VEIKDNLI
-1378 PIPDGFSRE
+1378 E
-1387 DCKYTILGSKNF
+1387 
-1399 NHVVSKSMMRYI
+1399 V
-1411 WDDSKGR
+1411 
-1418 EFMKNFSEPKDL
+1418 
-1430 IIVGYESNS
+1430 
-1439 NYPNDRYD
+1439 YD
-1447 ITSMRIGINTNYVA
+1447 
-1461 VAKRI
+1461 
-1466 ESSHTSGENNDYD
+1466 ENNK
-1479 SQSLYRGY
+1479 LRVRMGVWE
-1487 IDILCIATKK
+1487 

>member
-6 GGKSKVGKFISLGLA
+6 GGKSKVGKFISLGLG

-75 MNRVDGTAM
+75 MNKVDGTAM

-97 QTYHRTNH
+97 QTYHRTNY

-232 AYREKRKKYLE
+232 AYREKRRKYLE
-243 SINKYKDMRTGNDKV
+243 SVNKYKDMRTGNDKV

-265 EYDAVLLQHP
+265 EYDAVLLQHS

-348 ARDSHFTVHLG
+348 ARDSHFNVHLG
-359 DSNQSAPN
+359 GSNQSVPN

-400 LVDGR
+400 FVDGR

-520 VYHFDKDNIVEKSL
+520 VYHFDKDNIVEKTL

-582 VEQEIQLA
+582 IEQEIQLA

-696 KPVKLTPTDVE
+696 KPVKLTPADVE

-819 ESTDKITASWDSP
+819 EATDKITASWDSP

-897 PKLEAPRFESH
+897 PKLEAPRLESH
-908 KDILGGVSLQ
+908 KDIVGGVSLQ
-918 FNVKPVTAKE
+918 FNVKPATAKE

-946 FMGSAGIYDM
+946 FMATPDIYRM
-956 TFCWVDYFGECVES
+956 TFCWVDSFGDGISS
-970 GNTRITIQANIPQEY
+970 GETTVIVKAQIPPEM
-985 LTEQANAI
+985 LKEQMDAI
-993 RSVETKIREIE
+993 HEIE
-1004 SIRSKIDGID
+1004 EKTKQIDSMKEKINTANSKIG
-1014 GKFTSF
+1014 GLE
-1020 DSKLGALQANYN
+1020 SKYN

-1038 TQTHKRVNQAIA
+1038 SQTHQRVNKAIS
-1050 DLSKIDNKIATA
+1050 DISSINNKIVQEVK
-1062 ITSKTGEISSKVVQL
+1062 SQTGTISSKVVQL

-1091 VSTQISQLSDTV
+1091 VSTQISQLNDTV
-1103 NTSITNKLKGV
+1103 NTSVTNKIKGI
-1114 ETHLTQTDNAITK
+1114 ETHLTQTDG
-1127 AIADSKSYTNSQVT
+1127 AIAKAVSDSKAYTNTQVT

-1146 IDSKVNNATSG
+1146 IESKVSNATSG
-1157 LSTRITQLDN
+1157 LTTRIAQLDNSIESAVGDSKAYTNTQIKQLSNAIDSKVANAAKGTATRITQLDN
-1167 AIDSKV
+1167 AI
-1173 ANANK
+1173 
-1178 NISTRITQLEGSI
+1178 R
-1191 DSKVS
+1191 
-1196 NGLSGVS
+1196 
-1203 SQITQ
+1203 SQ
-1208 LTNSIDLKV
+1208 V
-1217 QNGINSLSGDTLVS
+1217 LSGDKVMSAITQYS
-1231 RINLSSN
+1231 G
-1238 GTRIDGKLL
+1238 GTKIDGKLL
-1247 HVTGQA
+1247 HVTGQTK
-1253 LFDDNIVTSKMLQA
+1253 FDDNIVTNRMLQA
-1267 KAVTADKIKV
+1267 NSVSADKLNV
-1277 DSLSAISANV
+1277 TSLSALSATI
-1287 GTLKGGTII
+1287 GTLRTK
-1296 GTTLKNENGT
+1296 E
-1306 FSVSSSGDIV
+1306 SG
-1316 GAKINGSTITGT
+1316 A
-1328 TIQNA
+1328 
-1333 SGTFSVSPDG
+1333 
-1343 VIKGATIDAQSFR
+1343 
-1356 KSGLEFSAIR
+1356 R
-1366 VETYTVADESLI
+1366 VEIKDNLI
-1378 PIPDGFSRE
+1378 E
-1387 DCKYTILGSKNF
+1387 
-1399 NHVVSKSMMRYI
+1399 V
-1411 WDDSKGR
+1411 
-1418 EFMKNFSEPKDL
+1418 
-1430 IIVGYESNS
+1430 
-1439 NYPNDRYD
+1439 YD
-1447 ITSMRIGINTNYVA
+1447 
-1461 VAKRI
+1461 
-1466 ESSHTSGENNDYD
+1466 ENN
-1479 SQSLYRGY
+1479 QLRVRMGVWNE
-1487 IDILCIATKK
+1487 

>member
-1 MGKRR
+1 
-6 GGKSKVGKFISLGLA
+6 
-21 IAGAFAPQIFGLA
+21 
-34 KVANGAFKAALYG
+34 
-47 LSLGSTIGSVF
+47 
-58 DKPKDFGT
+58 
-66 TTQGAFDAK
+66 

-97 QTYHRTNH
+97 QTYHRTNY

-141 GKTNTPQVFGLKN
+141 GKTNNPQVFGLKN

-232 AYREKRKKYLE
+232 AYREKRRKYLE
-243 SINKYKDMRTGNDKV
+243 SVNKYKDMRTGNDKV

-265 EYDAVLLQHP
+265 EYDAVLLQHQ

-348 ARDSHFTVHLG
+348 ARDSHFNVHLG

-520 VYHFDKDNIVEKSL
+520 VYHFDKDNIVEKTL

-696 KPVKLTPTDVE
+696 KPVKLTPADVE

-792 EEAVTKMSDIL
+792 QEAVTTMSDIL
-803 ITNNTAQPSNV
+803 ITNNTAQPSDV

-819 ESTDKITASWDSP
+819 EATDKITASWDSP
-832 SDATQIMYYELRTDD
+832 SDATQIMYYELRIDD

-888 SGYIHSYDF
+888 SGYIYSYDF
-897 PKLEAPRFESH
+897 PKLEAPRLESH
-908 KDILGGVSLQ
+908 KDIVGGVSLQ
-918 FNVKPVTAKE
+918 FNAKPKTAKE

-970 GNTRITIQANIPQEY
+970 GSTRITIQANIPQEY

>member
-21 IAGAFAPQIFGLA
+21 VAGAFAPQIFGLA

-58 DKPKDFGT
+58 DKPRDFGT
-66 TTQGAFDAK
+66 TSQGAFDAK

-105 NGRVLYKHVLVCEGE
+105 NGRVLYKHVLICEGE
-120 IQGVRGVAVNSYL
+120 IEGVRGVAVNSYL
-133 CPYTIENY
+133 CPYTIENH

-170 MRSSVGKALKK
+170 MRSNSGKALKK
-181 DEESA
+181 EEESE
-186 DKNKPKLSDYA
+186 DRNKPRLSDYF

-232 AYREKRKKYLE
+232 AYREKRRKYFD

-265 EYDAVLLQHP
+265 EYDAVLLQH
-275 SDMREDKANEMFTS
+275 SADMREDKANEMFTS

-300 SVENT
+300 GVENT

-317 NCQDAPEKLQ
+317 NCQDAPEMLQ
-327 TMGETSAYNRTVYC
+327 TMTEVNAYNRTVYC
-341 SLSSDMI
+341 SLSSSMI

-359 DSNQSAPN
+359 DSNQSAPS

-419 NPALVL
+419 NPALIL
-425 MDYLTNPVYGA
+425 MDYMTNPVYGA
-436 GQYITRE
+436 GQYITKE
-443 MLDIDSFIDVAN
+443 MLDMDSFIDVAD
-455 YCDELVYYENQF
+455 YCDELVYYENQY

-512 RVERSQTP
+512 RVERNQTP

-626 LEAGDIITLTKSF
+626 LEPGDIITITKTF

-658 EMREEQGT
+658 EIREEHGT

-707 RVPYAQADVRFVQST
+707 KVPYAQADVRFVQST

-819 ESTDKITASWDSP
+819 EATDKITASWDSP

-854 SLITRTVSN
+854 NLITRTVSN
-863 KTEISLKDRT
+863 KTEISLKDRA

-897 PKLEAPRFESH
+897 PKLEAPQLESH
-908 KDILGGVSLQ
+908 KDIVGGVSLQ
-918 FNVKPVTAKE
+918 FNAKPATAKE
-928 LHIKV
+928 LHLKV

-946 FMGSAGIYDM
+946 FIATPDIYQM
-956 TFCWVDYFGECVES
+956 TFCWVDYFGEGISSSETPIVVKAQIPSEMLKEQMDAIQS
-970 GNTRITIQANIPQEY
+970 VNEKTKGIEDMRAQIDTIGEKINGVDTKIANI
-985 LTEQANAI
+985 N
-993 RSVETKIREIE
+993 
-1004 SIRSKIDGID
+1004 
-1014 GKFTSF
+1014 
-1020 DSKLGALQANYN
+1020 
-1032 TTATWA
+1032 
-1038 TQTHKRVNQAIA
+1038 
-1050 DLSKIDNKIATA
+1050 
-1062 ITSKTGEISSKVVQL
+1062 
-1077 ESLINQ
+1077 
-1083 KVEDVKSG
+1083 SG
-1091 VSTQISQLSDTV
+1091 VSSRI
-1103 NTSITNKLKGV
+1103 
-1114 ETHLTQTDNAITK
+1114 
-1127 AIADSKSYTNSQVT
+1127 T
-1141 QLSNS
+1141 QLANS
-1146 IDSKVNNATSG
+1146 IDSKVKNSTTG
-1157 LSTRITQLDN
+1157 LSTRVTQLDN
-1167 AIDSKV
+1167 AI
-1173 ANANK
+1173 
-1178 NISTRITQLEGSI
+1178 R
-1191 DSKVS
+1191 
-1196 NGLSGVS
+1196 
-1203 SQITQ
+1203 SQ
-1208 LTNSIDLKV
+1208 V
-1217 QNGINSLSGDTLVS
+1217 LSGDKVMSAITQYS
-1231 RINLSSN
+1231 G
-1238 GTRIDGKLL
+1238 GTKIDGKLL
-1247 HVTGQA
+1247 HVTGQTK
-1253 LFDDNIVTSKMLQA
+1253 FDDNIVTNRMLQA
-1267 KAVTADKIKV
+1267 NSVSADKLNV
-1277 DSLSAISANV
+1277 TSLSALSATI
-1287 GTLKGGTII
+1287 GTLRTK
-1296 GTTLKNENGT
+1296 E
-1306 FSVSSSGDIV
+1306 SG
-1316 GAKINGSTITGT
+1316 A
-1328 TIQNA
+1328 
-1333 SGTFSVSPDG
+1333 
-1343 VIKGATIDAQSFR
+1343 
-1356 KSGLEFSAIR
+1356 R
-1366 VETYTVADESLI
+1366 VEIKDNLI
-1378 PIPDGFSRE
+1378 E
-1387 DCKYTILGSKNF
+1387 
-1399 NHVVSKSMMRYI
+1399 V
-1411 WDDSKGR
+1411 
-1418 EFMKNFSEPKDL
+1418 
-1430 IIVGYESNS
+1430 
-1439 NYPNDRYD
+1439 YD
-1447 ITSMRIGINTNYVA
+1447 
-1461 VAKRI
+1461 
-1466 ESSHTSGENNDYD
+1466 ENNKLRVRMGVWDE
-1479 SQSLYRGY
+1479 
-1487 IDILCIATKK
+1487 

>member
-1 MGKRR
+1 MGKS
-6 GGKSKVGKFISLGLA
+6 GGKSKVGKILSIGLA
-21 IAGAFAPQIFGLA
+21 VAGAFAPQIFGLA
-34 KVANGAFKAALYG
+34 RVAGGAFKAALYG
-47 LSLGSTIGSVF
+47 LSLGSTIGSAF
-58 DKPKDFGT
+58 SRPNDFST

-105 NGRVLYKHVLVCEGE
+105 NGRVLYKHVLVSEGE
-120 IQGVRGVAVNSYL
+120 IHNVRGVAVNSYL
-133 CPYTIENY
+133 CPFSIEKS
-141 GKTNTPQVFGLKN
+141 GRTNNPQVFGLKN
-154 TLYED
+154 NLYED
-159 ATVQVVDAGKA
+159 ATVQIVNANNTGK
-170 MRSSVGKALKK
+170 SHGKGALI
-181 DEESA
+181 DYSYI
-186 DKNKPKLSDYA
+186 DKPILREYTSKNGSRYKA
-197 RGKEG
+197 N
-202 VGHKYIEGE
+202 E
-211 SKEQAIERYNK
+211 SKEQAIKRYNK
-222 DLSAWESNSR
+222 DLARWETNSPEFK
-232 AYREKRKKYLE
+232 EKRKKYVE
-243 SINKYKDMRTGNDKV
+243 AVNRYKDMRTDNDKI

-265 EYDAVLLQHP
+265 TYDAVLLQH
-275 SDMREDKANEMFTS
+275 SADMREDKENEMFTS

-300 SVENT
+300 GVENT

-317 NCQDAPEKLQ
+317 NCQDAPEKIQLL
-327 TMGETSAYNRTVYC
+327 TETSAYNRTVYC

-348 ARDSHFTVHLG
+348 AKDSHFNVHLG
-359 DSNQSAPN
+359 ADGQAVPD

-376 SMAYVDG
+376 SVAYVDG

-405 TLYDPRIKGTRFSK
+405 TLYDPRIRATRFSK

-425 MDYLTNPVYGA
+425 MDYMTNPVYGA
-436 GQYITRE
+436 GQYITKD
-443 MLDIDSFIDVAN
+443 MLDMDSFIDVAN

-467 GHMVKEPRYEIDLV
+467 GHMIEEPRYEIDLT
-481 LQERRSHL
+481 LTEKRSHL
-489 DNIKDILR
+489 DNIKDILK

-512 RVERSQTP
+512 RVERKQTP

-543 SPNKLLITYVEP
+543 SPNKLLMTYIEP

-626 LEAGDIITLTKSF
+626 LEPGDIITLTKSF

-658 EMREEQGT
+658 EIREEHGT

-687 KPLNVLAYN
+687 KPLDVLAYN
-696 KPVKLTPTDVE
+696 KPVKLTPTNVE

-737 DGNYAKGRLSYKAK
+737 DGNYSKGRLSYKAK

-792 EEAVTKMSDIL
+792 QEAVTTMSDIL
-803 ITNNTAQPSNV
+803 ITNNTAQPSDV

-819 ESTDKITASWDSP
+819 EATDKITASWDSP
-832 SDATQIMYYELRTDD
+832 SDATQVMYYELRTDD
-847 KVGNDGD
+847 KVSNDGD
-854 SLITRTVSN
+854 GLITRTVSN
-863 KTEISLKDRT
+863 KTEIFLKDRT

-888 SGYIHSYDF
+888 RGYIHSYDI
-897 PKLEAPRFESH
+897 PKLEAPRIESQ
-908 KDILGGVSLQ
+908 KPILGGVSLQ
-918 FNVKPVTAKE
+918 FNVKPKTAKE

-933 GNALYISQTNQYN
+933 GDALYISQTNQYN

-956 TFCWVDYFGECVES
+956 TFCWVDYFGECTES
-970 GNTRITIQANIPQEY
+970 ESTRITIQANIPQEY
-985 LTEQANAI
+985 LTEQTNAI
-993 RSVETKIREIE
+993 SSIETRLRTLN
-1004 SIRSKIDGID
+1004 SDV
-1014 GKFTSF
+1014 
-1020 DSKLGALQANYN
+1020 QA
-1032 TTATWA
+1032 
-1038 TQTHKRVNQAIA
+1038 
-1050 DLSKIDNKIATA
+1050 IDNKVVQTVNNQ
-1062 ITSKTGEISSKVVQL
+1062 ITGISSKVTQL
-1077 ESLINQ
+1077 NDLIN
-1083 KVEDVKSG
+1083 S
-1091 VSTQISQLSDTV
+1091 S
-1103 NTSITNKLKGV
+1103 
-1114 ETHLTQTDNAITK
+1114 
-1127 AIADSKSYTNSQVT
+1127 
-1141 QLSNS
+1141 
-1146 IDSKVNNATSG
+1146 
-1157 LSTRITQLDN
+1157 
-1167 AIDSKV
+1167 V
-1173 ANANK
+1173 ANVNQ
-1178 NISTRITQLEGSI
+1178 NI
-1191 DSKVS
+1191 
-1196 NGLSGVS
+1196 S

-1217 QNGINSLSGDTLVS
+1217 QNGINSISGDTLIS

-1247 HVTGQA
+1247 HVK
-1253 LFDDNIVTSKMLQA
+1253 FDDNIITSKMLQA
-1267 KAVTADKIKV
+1267 SAVTADKIKV

-1306 FSVSSSGDIV
+1306 FSVSSSGDIR

-1356 KSGLEFSAIR
+1356 KSGFEITAMKVEF
-1366 VETYTVADESLI
+1366 YTAK
-1378 PIPDGFSRE
+1378 DGAKAPKPEGFEYE
-1387 DCKYTILGSKNF
+1387 DCYYVVLNKSKMVVVRHPGTSNF
-1399 NHVVSKSMMRYI
+1399 
-1411 WDDSKGR
+1411 
-1418 EFMKNFSEPKDL
+1418 
-1430 IIVGYESNS
+1430 YEV
-1439 NYPNDRYD
+1439 DRYLDGKHHYLDGYDELRRLLLSYPRD
-1447 ITSMRIGINTNYVA
+1447 ISEFKSSWQGNTWEKFGARFGVTKDNIV
-1461 VAKRI
+1461 VAKELMKKFYSYHGDTDKYI
-1466 ESSHTSGENNDYD
+1466 EPWT
-1479 SQSLYRGY
+1479 GY
-1487 IDILCIATKK
+1487 IELMCIATKK

>member
-6 GGKSKVGKFISLGLA
+6 GGKSKVGKFISLGLG

-75 MNRVDGTAM
+75 MNKVDGTAM

-105 NGRVLYKHVLVCEGE
+105 NGRVLYKHVLICEGE

-141 GKTNTPQVFGLKN
+141 GKTNNPQVFGLKN

-170 MRSSVGKALKK
+170 MRSSAGKALKK

-232 AYREKRKKYLE
+232 AYREKRRKYLE

-265 EYDAVLLQHP
+265 EYDAVLLQHS

-359 DSNQSAPN
+359 DENQSAPN

-520 VYHFDKDNIVEKSL
+520 VYHFDKDNIVEKTL

-582 VEQEIQLA
+582 IEQEIQLA

-696 KPVKLTPTDVE
+696 KPVKLTPADVE

-819 ESTDKITASWDSP
+819 EATDKITASWDSP

-897 PKLEAPRFESH
+897 PKLEAPRLESH
-908 KDILGGVSLQ
+908 KDIVGGVSLQ
-918 FNVKPVTAKE
+918 FNVKPATAKE

-946 FMGSAGIYDM
+946 FMATPDIYRM
-956 TFCWVDYFGECVES
+956 TFCWVDSFGDGISS
-970 GNTRITIQANIPQEY
+970 GETTVIVKAQIPPEM
-985 LTEQANAI
+985 LKEQMDAI
-993 RSVETKIREIE
+993 HEIE
-1004 SIRSKIDGID
+1004 EKTKQIDSMKEKINTANSKIG
-1014 GKFTSF
+1014 GLE
-1020 DSKLGALQANYN
+1020 SKYN

-1038 TQTHKRVNQAIA
+1038 SQTHQRVNKAIS
-1050 DLSKIDNKIATA
+1050 DISSINNKIVQEVK
-1062 ITSKTGEISSKVVQL
+1062 SQTGTISSKVVQL

-1083 KVEDVKSG
+1083 KVADVKSG
-1091 VSTQISQLSDTV
+1091 VSTQISQLNDTV
-1103 NTSITNKLKGV
+1103 NTSVTNKIKGI
-1114 ETHLTQTDNAITK
+1114 ETHLTQTDG
-1127 AIADSKSYTNSQVT
+1127 AIAKAVSDSKAYTNTQVT

-1146 IDSKVNNATSG
+1146 IESKVSNATSG
-1157 LSTRITQLDN
+1157 LTTRIAQLDNSIESAVGDSKAYTNTQIKQLSNAIDSKVANAAKGTATRITQLDN
-1167 AIDSKV
+1167 AI
-1173 ANANK
+1173 
-1178 NISTRITQLEGSI
+1178 R
-1191 DSKVS
+1191 
-1196 NGLSGVS
+1196 
-1203 SQITQ
+1203 SQ
-1208 LTNSIDLKV
+1208 V
-1217 QNGINSLSGDTLVS
+1217 LSGDKVMSAITQYS
-1231 RINLSSN
+1231 G
-1238 GTRIDGKLL
+1238 GTKIDGKLL
-1247 HVTGQA
+1247 HVTGQTK
-1253 LFDDNIVTSKMLQA
+1253 FDDNIVTNRMLQA
-1267 KAVTADKIKV
+1267 NSVSADKLNV
-1277 DSLSAISANV
+1277 TSLSALSATI
-1287 GTLKGGTII
+1287 GTLRTK
-1296 GTTLKNENGT
+1296 E
-1306 FSVSSSGDIV
+1306 SG
-1316 GAKINGSTITGT
+1316 A
-1328 TIQNA
+1328 
-1333 SGTFSVSPDG
+1333 
-1343 VIKGATIDAQSFR
+1343 
-1356 KSGLEFSAIR
+1356 R
-1366 VETYTVADESLI
+1366 VEIKDNLI
-1378 PIPDGFSRE
+1378 E
-1387 DCKYTILGSKNF
+1387 
-1399 NHVVSKSMMRYI
+1399 V
-1411 WDDSKGR
+1411 
-1418 EFMKNFSEPKDL
+1418 
-1430 IIVGYESNS
+1430 
-1439 NYPNDRYD
+1439 YD
-1447 ITSMRIGINTNYVA
+1447 
-1461 VAKRI
+1461 
-1466 ESSHTSGENNDYD
+1466 ENN
-1479 SQSLYRGY
+1479 QLRVRMGVWNE
-1487 IDILCIATKK
+1487 

>member
-141 GKTNTPQVFGLKN
+141 GKTNNPQVFGLKN

-170 MRSSVGKALKK
+170 MRSSAGKALKK

-232 AYREKRKKYLE
+232 AYREKRKKYFE
-243 SINKYKDMRTGNDKV
+243 SVNKYKDMRTGNDKV

-265 EYDAVLLQHP
+265 EYDAVLLQHS

-696 KPVKLTPTDVE
+696 KPVKLTPADVE

-819 ESTDKITASWDSP
+819 EATDKITASWDSP
-832 SDATQIMYYELRTDD
+832 SDATQVMYYELRTDD
-847 KVGNDGD
+847 KVSNDGD
-854 SLITRTVSN
+854 GLITRTVSN

-888 SGYIHSYDF
+888 RGYIHSYNI
-897 PKLEAPRFESH
+897 PKLEAPQLESH

-970 GNTRITIQANIPQEY
+970 GSTRITIQANIPQEY

-993 RSVETKIREIE
+993 KSVETKIKEIE
-1004 SIRSKIDGID
+1004 SIRSKIDGFNS
-1014 GKFTSF
+1014 KFTSV
-1020 DSKLGALQANYN
+1020 DSKIGALQSNYN

-1038 TQTHKRVNQAIA
+1038 SQTHQRVNKAIA
-1050 DLSKIDNKIATA
+1050 DISSINNKIVQEVK
-1062 ITSKTGEISSKVVQL
+1062 SQTGTISSKVVQL

-1091 VSTQISQLSDTV
+1091 VSTQISQLNDTV
-1103 NTSITNKLKGV
+1103 NTSVTNKIKGL
-1114 ETHLTQTDNAITK
+1114 ESHLTQTDNAITK
-1127 AIADSKSYTNSQVT
+1127 AISDSKSYTNSQVT
-1141 QLSNS
+1141 QLSN
-1146 IDSKVNNATSG
+1146 
-1157 LSTRITQLDN
+1157 

-1173 ANANK
+1173 ANANSGL
-1178 NISTRITQLEGSI
+1178 STRITQLEGSI

-1217 QNGINSLSGDTLVS
+1217 QNGINSISGDTLIS
-1231 RINLSSN
+1231 RINLSSS

-1253 LFDDNIVTSKMLQA
+1253 KFDDNIITNKMLQA
-1267 KAVTADKIKV
+1267 NAVTADKIKV

-1306 FSVSSSGDIV
+1306 FSVSNSGDIV
-1316 GAKINGSTITGT
+1316 GAKINGSAITGT

-1333 SGTFSVSPDG
+1333 SGTFSVSSEG

-1356 KSGLEFSAIR
+1356 KSGFEITALKTEF
-1366 VETYTVADESLI
+1366 YTVADGTLA
-1378 PIPDGFSRE
+1378 PCPDGYNRE
-1387 DCKYTILGSKNF
+1387 DCIYVVLTGRNFKSVAHEHHEYNMRDNPKGIEFYKMFPNLSEMKFVGTNAGVYDGQEYSADSGYNDVRVGIDSSYIVIVKKENRDRWSNKHNSGMSRTIYT
-1399 NHVVSKSMMRYI
+1399 
-1411 WDDSKGR
+1411 
-1418 EFMKNFSEPKDL
+1418 
-1430 IIVGYESNS
+1430 GY
-1439 NYPNDRYD
+1439 
-1447 ITSMRIGINTNYVA
+1447 V
-1461 VAKRI
+1461 
-1466 ESSHTSGENNDYD
+1466 
-1479 SQSLYRGY
+1479 
-1487 IDILCIATKK
+1487 DILCIATKK

>member
-1 MGKRR
+1 MGKS
-6 GGKSKVGKFISLGLA
+6 GGKSKVGKILSIGLA
-21 IAGAFAPQIFGLA
+21 VAGAFAPQIFGLA
-34 KVANGAFKAALYG
+34 KVAGGAFKAALYG
-47 LSLGSTIGSVF
+47 LSLGSTIGSAF
-58 DKPKDFGT
+58 SRPNDFST

-105 NGRVLYKHVLVCEGE
+105 NGRVLYKHVLVSEGE
-120 IQGVRGVAVNSYL
+120 IHNVRGVAVNSYL
-133 CPYTIENY
+133 CPFSIEKS
-141 GKTNTPQVFGLKN
+141 GRTNNPQVFGLKN
-154 TLYED
+154 NLYED
-159 ATVQVVDAGKA
+159 ATVQIVNANNTGKSHGKGA
-170 MRSSVGKALKK
+170 LNGNSSL
-181 DEESA
+181 
-186 DKNKPKLSDYA
+186 DKPILREYTSKNGSRY
-197 RGKEG
+197 KEN
-202 VGHKYIEGE
+202 E
-211 SKEQAIERYNK
+211 SKEQAIKRYNK
-222 DLSAWESNSR
+222 DLAQWEANSP
-232 AYREKRKKYLE
+232 AFKEKRKKYIE
-243 SINKYKDMRTGNDKV
+243 AVNRYKDMRTGNDKI

-265 EYDAVLLQHP
+265 TYDAVLLQH
-275 SDMREDKANEMFTS
+275 SADMREDKENEMFTS
-289 FAGVYQYIIGD
+289 FAGVYQYIVGD
-300 SVENT
+300 GVENT

-317 NCQDAPEKLQ
+317 NCQDAPEKIQLL
-327 TMGETSAYNRTVYC
+327 TETSAYNRTVYC

-348 ARDSHFTVHLG
+348 AKDSHFNVHLG
-359 DSNQSAPN
+359 ADGQAVPD

-405 TLYDPRIKGTRFSK
+405 TLYDPRIRATRFSK

-425 MDYLTNPVYGA
+425 MDYMTNPVYGA
-436 GQYITRE
+436 GQYITRD
-443 MLDIDSFIDVAN
+443 MLDMDSFIDVAN

-467 GHMVKEPRYEIDLV
+467 GHMIEEPRYEIDLT
-481 LQERRSHL
+481 LTEKRSHL
-489 DNIKDILR
+489 DNIKDILK

-512 RVERSQTP
+512 RVERKQTP

-543 SPNKLLITYVEP
+543 SPNKLLLTYIEP

-626 LEAGDIITLTKSF
+626 LEPGDIITLTKSF

-658 EMREEQGT
+658 EIREEHGT
-666 YEITARQYNPSIYD
+666 YEITARQYNSSIYD

-687 KPLNVLAYN
+687 KPLDVLAYN
-696 KPVKLTPTDVE
+696 KPVKLTPTNVE

-737 DGNYAKGRLSYKAK
+737 DGNYSKGRLSYKAK

-792 EEAVTKMSDIL
+792 QEAATTMSDIL
-803 ITNNTAQPSNV
+803 ITNNTAQPSDV

-819 ESTDKITASWDSP
+819 EATDKITASWDSP
-832 SDATQIMYYELRTDD
+832 SDATQVMYYELRTDD
-847 KVGNDGD
+847 KVSNDGD
-854 SLITRTVSN
+854 GLITRTVSN

-888 SGYIHSYDF
+888 RGYIHSYDI
-897 PKLEAPRFESH
+897 PKLDAPRLESQ
-908 KDILGGVSLQ
+908 KQILGGVSLQ
-918 FNVKPVTAKE
+918 FNVKPETAKE

-956 TFCWVDYFGECVES
+956 TFCWIDYFGECTES
-970 GNTRITIQANIPQEY
+970 ESTRITIQANIPQEY
-985 LTEQANAI
+985 LTEQTNAI
-993 RSVETKIREIE
+993 SSIETRLRTLN
-1004 SIRSKIDGID
+1004 SDV
-1014 GKFTSF
+1014 
-1020 DSKLGALQANYN
+1020 QA
-1032 TTATWA
+1032 
-1038 TQTHKRVNQAIA
+1038 
-1050 DLSKIDNKIATA
+1050 IDNKVVQTVNNQ
-1062 ITSKTGEISSKVVQL
+1062 ITGISSKVTQL
-1077 ESLINQ
+1077 NDLIN
-1083 KVEDVKSG
+1083 S
-1091 VSTQISQLSDTV
+1091 S
-1103 NTSITNKLKGV
+1103 
-1114 ETHLTQTDNAITK
+1114 
-1127 AIADSKSYTNSQVT
+1127 
-1141 QLSNS
+1141 
-1146 IDSKVNNATSG
+1146 
-1157 LSTRITQLDN
+1157 
-1167 AIDSKV
+1167 V
-1173 ANANK
+1173 ANVNQ
-1178 NISTRITQLEGSI
+1178 NI
-1191 DSKVS
+1191 
-1196 NGLSGVS
+1196 S

-1217 QNGINSLSGDTLVS
+1217 QNGINSISGDTLVS

-1253 LFDDNIVTSKMLQA
+1253 KFDDNIITNKMLQA
-1267 KAVTADKIKV
+1267 NAVTAEKIKV

-1306 FSVSSSGDIV
+1306 FSVSSSGDIK

-1333 SGTFSVSPDG
+1333 SGTFSVSSEG

-1356 KSGLEFSAIR
+1356 KSGFEITALKVEF
-1366 VETYTVADESLI
+1366 YTLADEAPV
-1378 PIPDGFSRE
+1378 PIPQGFTRA
-1387 DCKYTILGSKNF
+1387 DCKY
-1399 NHVVSKSMMRYI
+1399 VVLNSRDWY
-1411 WDDSKGR
+1411 
-1418 EFMKNFSEPKDL
+1418 
-1430 IIVGYESNS
+1430 VYESDIGSASRDYENFTKRFPNKDDFKYIGVDTRFDDDYWNS
-1439 NYPNDRYD
+1439 TEVRCGIDLEYLA
-1447 ITSMRIGINTNYVA
+1447 ICKKIETS
-1461 VAKRI
+1461 
-1466 ESSHTSGENNDYD
+1466 ENNNSTTRKTY
-1479 SQSLYRGY
+1479 YKGY
-1487 IDILCIATKK
+1487 IEVLCIATKK

>member
-141 GKTNTPQVFGLKN
+141 GKTNNPQVFGLKN

-232 AYREKRKKYLE
+232 AYREKRRKYLE

-359 DSNQSAPN
+359 DENQSAPN

-520 VYHFDKDNIVEKSL
+520 VYHFDKDNIVEKTL

-696 KPVKLTPTDVE
+696 KPVKLTPADVE

-819 ESTDKITASWDSP
+819 EATDKITASWDSP

-897 PKLEAPRFESH
+897 PKLEAPRLESH
-908 KDILGGVSLQ
+908 KDIVGGVSLQ
-918 FNVKPVTAKE
+918 FNVKPATAKE

-946 FMGSAGIYDM
+946 FMATPDIYRM
-956 TFCWVDYFGECVES
+956 TFCWVDSFGDGISS
-970 GNTRITIQANIPQEY
+970 GETTVIVKAQIPPEM
-985 LTEQANAI
+985 LKEQMDAI
-993 RSVETKIREIE
+993 HEIE
-1004 SIRSKIDGID
+1004 EKTKQIDSMKEKINTANSKIG
-1014 GKFTSF
+1014 GLE
-1020 DSKLGALQANYN
+1020 SKYN

-1038 TQTHKRVNQAIA
+1038 SQTHQRVNKAIS
-1050 DLSKIDNKIATA
+1050 DISSINNKIVQEVK
-1062 ITSKTGEISSKVVQL
+1062 SQTGTISSKVVQL

-1091 VSTQISQLSDTV
+1091 VSTQISQLNDTV
-1103 NTSITNKLKGV
+1103 NTSVTNKIKGI
-1114 ETHLTQTDNAITK
+1114 ETHLTQTDG
-1127 AIADSKSYTNSQVT
+1127 AIAKAVSDSKAYTNTQVT

-1146 IDSKVNNATSG
+1146 IESKVSNATSG
-1157 LSTRITQLDN
+1157 LTTRIAQLDNSIESAVGDSKAYTNTQIKQLSNAIDSKVANAAKGTATRITQLDN
-1167 AIDSKV
+1167 AI
-1173 ANANK
+1173 
-1178 NISTRITQLEGSI
+1178 R
-1191 DSKVS
+1191 
-1196 NGLSGVS
+1196 
-1203 SQITQ
+1203 SQ
-1208 LTNSIDLKV
+1208 V
-1217 QNGINSLSGDTLVS
+1217 LSGDKVMSAITQYS
-1231 RINLSSN
+1231 G
-1238 GTRIDGKLL
+1238 GTKIDGKLL
-1247 HVTGQA
+1247 HVTGQTK
-1253 LFDDNIVTSKMLQA
+1253 FDDNIVTNRMLQA
-1267 KAVTADKIKV
+1267 NSVSADKLNV
-1277 DSLSAISANV
+1277 TSLSALSATI
-1287 GTLKGGTII
+1287 GTLRTK
-1296 GTTLKNENGT
+1296 E
-1306 FSVSSSGDIV
+1306 SG
-1316 GAKINGSTITGT
+1316 A
-1328 TIQNA
+1328 
-1333 SGTFSVSPDG
+1333 
-1343 VIKGATIDAQSFR
+1343 
-1356 KSGLEFSAIR
+1356 R
-1366 VETYTVADESLI
+1366 VEIKDNLI
-1378 PIPDGFSRE
+1378 E
-1387 DCKYTILGSKNF
+1387 
-1399 NHVVSKSMMRYI
+1399 V
-1411 WDDSKGR
+1411 
-1418 EFMKNFSEPKDL
+1418 
-1430 IIVGYESNS
+1430 
-1439 NYPNDRYD
+1439 YD
-1447 ITSMRIGINTNYVA
+1447 
-1461 VAKRI
+1461 
-1466 ESSHTSGENNDYD
+1466 ENN
-1479 SQSLYRGY
+1479 QLRVRMGVWNE
-1487 IDILCIATKK
+1487 

>member
-6 GGKSKVGKFISLGLA
+6 GGKSKVGKFVSLGLA

-133 CPYTIENY
+133 CPYTVENY

-170 MRSSVGKALKK
+170 MRSSVGKALKR

-186 DKNKPKLSDYA
+186 DKNKPRLRDYLRTK
-197 RGKEG
+197 RGFGGYETG
-202 VGHKYIEGE
+202 SKYIEGE

-222 DLSAWESNSR
+222 DLSTWESNSR
-232 AYREKRKKYLE
+232 TYREKRKKYFD
-243 SINKYKDMRTGNDKV
+243 SINKYKNMRTGNDKV

-265 EYDAVLLQHP
+265 EYDAVLLQH
-275 SDMREDKANEMFTS
+275 SADMREDKENEMFTS

-300 SVENT
+300 GVENT

-317 NCQDAPEKLQ
+317 NCQDAPEMLQ
-327 TMGETSAYNRTVYC
+327 TMTEVNAYSRVAYC
-341 SLSSDMI
+341 SLSSGMI

-405 TLYDPRIKGTRFSK
+405 TLYDPRIRATRFSK
-419 NPALVL
+419 NPALIL
-425 MDYLTNPVYGA
+425 MDYMTNPVYGA
-436 GQYITRE
+436 GQYITKD
-443 MLDIDSFIDVAN
+443 MLDMDSFIDVAN

-520 VYHFDKDNIVEKSL
+520 VYHFDKDNIVEKTL

-626 LEAGDIITLTKSF
+626 LEPGDIITLTKSF

-658 EMREEQGT
+658 EIREEHGT

-687 KPLNVLAYN
+687 KPLDVLAYN
-696 KPVKLTPTDVE
+696 KPVKLTPTNVE

-765 VGTIYNVMYGKS
+765 VGTIYNVMYSKS

-819 ESTDKITASWDSP
+819 EATDKITASWDSP
-832 SDATQIMYYELRTDD
+832 SDATQVMYYELRTDD
-847 KVGNDGD
+847 KVSNDSDG
-854 SLITRTVSN
+854 LITRTVSN

-888 SGYIHSYDF
+888 SGYIHSYDI
-897 PKLEAPRFESH
+897 PKLEAPRLESQ
-908 KDILGGVSLQ
+908 KPILGGVSLQ
-918 FNVKPVTAKE
+918 FNVKPKTAKE

-956 TFCWVDYFGECVES
+956 TFCWVDYFGECTES
-970 GNTRITIQANIPQEY
+970 ESTRITIQANIPQEY

-993 RSVETKIREIE
+993 SSIETRLRTLN
-1004 SIRSKIDGID
+1004 SDV
-1014 GKFTSF
+1014 
-1020 DSKLGALQANYN
+1020 QA
-1032 TTATWA
+1032 
-1038 TQTHKRVNQAIA
+1038 
-1050 DLSKIDNKIATA
+1050 IDNKVVQTVNNQ
-1062 ITSKTGEISSKVVQL
+1062 ITGISSKVTQL
-1077 ESLINQ
+1077 NDLIN
-1083 KVEDVKSG
+1083 S
-1091 VSTQISQLSDTV
+1091 S
-1103 NTSITNKLKGV
+1103 
-1114 ETHLTQTDNAITK
+1114 
-1127 AIADSKSYTNSQVT
+1127 
-1141 QLSNS
+1141 
-1146 IDSKVNNATSG
+1146 
-1157 LSTRITQLDN
+1157 
-1167 AIDSKV
+1167 V
-1173 ANANK
+1173 ANVNQ
-1178 NISTRITQLEGSI
+1178 NI
-1191 DSKVS
+1191 
-1196 NGLSGVS
+1196 S

-1217 QNGINSLSGDTLVS
+1217 QNGINSISGDTLIS
-1231 RINLSSN
+1231 RINLSSS

-1247 HVTGQA
+1247 HVTGKA
-1253 LFDDNIVTSKMLQA
+1253 KFDDNIITNKMLQA
-1267 KAVTADKIKV
+1267 NAVTADKIKV

-1306 FSVSSSGDIV
+1306 FSVSSSGDIK

-1333 SGTFSVSPDG
+1333 SGTFSVSSEG

-1356 KSGLEFSAIR
+1356 KSGFEITAIKQ
-1366 VETYTVADESLI
+1366 ELYTVADGTLV
-1378 PIPDGFSRE
+1378 PCPDGYKRE
-1387 DCKYTILGSKNF
+1387 DC
-1399 NHVVSKSMMRYI
+1399 VYI
-1411 WDDSKGR
+1411 VLSGR
-1418 EFMKNFSEPKDL
+1418 EFKELTYYINSRTEYMDGRKIEDFDKSFIELSKMKYIGVNSGLSIEYPAIYYGEQSVYTD
-1430 IIVGYESNS
+1430 IRVGIDMLYKVVVKKQVTTTGGGTGRHNEGSIEL
-1439 NYPNDRYD
+1439 Y
-1447 ITSMRIGINTNYVA
+1447 TGYV
-1461 VAKRI
+1461 
-1466 ESSHTSGENNDYD
+1466 
-1479 SQSLYRGY
+1479 
-1487 IDILCIATKK
+1487 DILCIATKK

>member
-6 GGKSKVGKFISLGLA
+6 GGKSKVGKFISLGLG

-75 MNRVDGTAM
+75 MNKVDGTAM

-97 QTYHRTNH
+97 QTYHRTNY

-170 MRSSVGKALKK
+170 MRSSAGKALKK

-232 AYREKRKKYLE
+232 AYREKRKKYFE
-243 SINKYKDMRTGNDKV
+243 SVNKYKDMRTGNDKV

-520 VYHFDKDNIVEKSL
+520 VYHFDKDNIVEKTL

-696 KPVKLTPTDVE
+696 KPVKLTPADVE

-819 ESTDKITASWDSP
+819 EATDKITASWDSP

-897 PKLEAPRFESH
+897 PKLEAPRIESH
-908 KDILGGVSLQ
+908 KDIVGGVSLQ
-918 FNVKPVTAKE
+918 FNAKPKTAKE

-933 GNALYISQTNQYN
+933 GNALYVSQTDQYN
-946 FMGSAGIYDM
+946 FVATPDIYRM
-956 TFCWVDYFGECVES
+956 TFCWVDYFGECISSGES
-970 GNTRITIQANIPQEY
+970 TITVKAQITPEM
-985 LTEQANAI
+985 LKEQMDAI
-993 RSVETKIREIE
+993 HEIE
-1004 SIRSKIDGID
+1004 EKTKQIDSIKEKINIANSKIG
-1014 GKFTSF
+1014 GLE
-1020 DSKLGALQANYN
+1020 SKYN

-1038 TQTHKRVNQAIA
+1038 SQTHQRVNKAIA
-1050 DLSKIDNKIATA
+1050 DISSINNKIVQEV
-1062 ITSKTGEISSKVVQL
+1062 KGQTGTISSKVIQL

-1091 VSTQISQLSDTV
+1091 VSTQISQLNDTV
-1103 NTSITNKLKGV
+1103 NTSVTNKIKGI
-1114 ETHLTQTDNAITK
+1114 ETHLTQTDG
-1127 AIADSKSYTNSQVT
+1127 AIAKAVSDSKAYTNTQVT

-1146 IDSKVNNATSG
+1146 IESKVSSATSG
-1157 LSTRITQLDN
+1157 LTTRISQLDNSIESAVGDSKAYTNTQIKQLSNAIDSKVANAAKGTATRITQLDN
-1167 AIDSKV
+1167 AI
-1173 ANANK
+1173 
-1178 NISTRITQLEGSI
+1178 R
-1191 DSKVS
+1191 
-1196 NGLSGVS
+1196 
-1203 SQITQ
+1203 SQ
-1208 LTNSIDLKV
+1208 V
-1217 QNGINSLSGDTLVS
+1217 LSGDKVMSAITQYS
-1231 RINLSSN
+1231 G
-1238 GTRIDGKLL
+1238 GTKIDGKLL
-1247 HVTGQA
+1247 HVTGQTK
-1253 LFDDNIVTSKMLQA
+1253 FDDNIVTNRMLQA
-1267 KAVTADKIKV
+1267 NSISADKLNV
-1277 DSLSAISANV
+1277 TSLSALSATI
-1287 GTLKGGTII
+1287 GTLRTK
-1296 GTTLKNENGT
+1296 TT
-1306 FSVSSSGDIV
+1306 
-1316 GAKINGSTITGT
+1316 GA
-1328 TIQNA
+1328 
-1333 SGTFSVSPDG
+1333 
-1343 VIKGATIDAQSFR
+1343 
-1356 KSGLEFSAIR
+1356 R
-1366 VETYTVADESLI
+1366 VEIKDNLI
-1378 PIPDGFSRE
+1378 E
-1387 DCKYTILGSKNF
+1387 
-1399 NHVVSKSMMRYI
+1399 V
-1411 WDDSKGR
+1411 
-1418 EFMKNFSEPKDL
+1418 
-1430 IIVGYESNS
+1430 
-1439 NYPNDRYD
+1439 YD
-1447 ITSMRIGINTNYVA
+1447 
-1461 VAKRI
+1461 
-1466 ESSHTSGENNDYD
+1466 ENNK
-1479 SQSLYRGY
+1479 LRVRLGVW
-1487 IDILCIATKK
+1487 I

>member
-1 MGKRR
+1 MGKG
-6 GGKSKVGKFISLGLA
+6 GGKSKVGKILSIGLA
-21 IAGAFAPQIFGLA
+21 VAGAFAPQIFGLA
-34 KVANGAFKAALYG
+34 RVAGGAFKAALYG
-47 LSLGSTIGSVF
+47 LSLGSTIGSAF
-58 DKPKDFGT
+58 SRPNDFST

-133 CPYTIENY
+133 CPYTLDGY
-141 GKTNTPQVFGLKN
+141 GKINNPQVFGLRN

-159 ATVQVVDAGKA
+159 ATIQIVNANNTGKSHGKA
-170 MRSSVGKALKK
+170 THLSDSSL
-181 DEESA
+181 
-186 DKNKPKLSDYA
+186 NKPTLREYTSKNGS
-197 RGKEG
+197 
-202 VGHKYIEGE
+202 KYNASE
-211 SKEQAIERYNK
+211 SKEQAIKRYNK
-222 DLSAWESNSR
+222 DLAQWEANSSAFK
-232 AYREKRKKYLE
+232 EKRKKYVE
-243 SINKYKDMRTGNDKV
+243 AINRYKDMRTDNDKI

-265 EYDAVLLQHP
+265 TYDAVLLQH
-275 SDMREDKANEMFTS
+275 SADMREDKENEMFTS
-289 FAGVYQYIIGD
+289 FAGVYQYIVGD
-300 SVENT
+300 GVENT

-317 NCQDAPEKLQ
+317 NCQDAPEQIQLLS
-327 TMGETSAYNRTVYC
+327 EVNAYNQTVYC
-341 SLSSDMI
+341 TLSSDMV
-348 ARDSHFTVHLG
+348 AKESHFNVHLG
-359 DSNQSAPN
+359 AESQAVPD

-383 SIKWTE
+383 SIKWCE

-405 TLYDPRIKGTRFSK
+405 KIYDPRIRNTVFSK

-425 MDYLTNPVYGA
+425 MDYMTSPVYGA
-436 GQYITRE
+436 GQYITKE
-443 MLDIDSFIDVAN
+443 MLDMDSFIDVAN

-467 GHMVKEPRYEIDLV
+467 GHMIEEPRYEIDLT
-481 LQERRSHL
+481 LMERRSHL
-489 DNIKDILR
+489 DNIKDILK

-512 RVERSQTP
+512 RVERNQTP

-543 SPNKLLITYVEP
+543 SPNKLLLTYVEP

-563 VIVEDSVNQLPPPI
+563 VVVEDSVNQLPPPI

-626 LEAGDIITLTKSF
+626 LEPGDIITLTKSF

-658 EMREEQGT
+658 EIREEHGT

-687 KPLNVLAYN
+687 KPLDVLAYN
-696 KPVKLTPTDVE
+696 KPVKLTPTNVE

-737 DGNYAKGRLSYKAK
+737 DGNYSKGRLSYKAK

-792 EEAVTKMSDIL
+792 QEAVTTMSDIL
-803 ITNNTAQPSNV
+803 ITNNTAQPSDV
-814 TNFRL
+814 TNFKL
-819 ESTDKITASWDSP
+819 EATDKITASWDSP
-832 SDATQIMYYELRTDD
+832 SDATQVMYYELRTDD
-847 KVGNDGD
+847 KVSNDGD
-854 SLITRTVSN
+854 GLITRTVSN

-888 SGYIHSYDF
+888 RGYIHSYDI
-897 PKLEAPRFESH
+897 PKLEAPRLESQ
-908 KDILGGVSLQ
+908 KQILGGVSLQ
-918 FNVKPVTAKE
+918 FNVKPKTAKE

-956 TFCWVDYFGECVES
+956 TFCWVDYFGECTES
-970 GNTRITIQANIPQEY
+970 ESTRITIQANIPQEY

-993 RSVETKIREIE
+993 SSIETRLRTLN
-1004 SIRSKIDGID
+1004 SDV
-1014 GKFTSF
+1014 
-1020 DSKLGALQANYN
+1020 QA
-1032 TTATWA
+1032 
-1038 TQTHKRVNQAIA
+1038 
-1050 DLSKIDNKIATA
+1050 IDNKVVQTVNNQ
-1062 ITSKTGEISSKVVQL
+1062 ITGISSKVTQL
-1077 ESLINQ
+1077 NDLIN
-1083 KVEDVKSG
+1083 S
-1091 VSTQISQLSDTV
+1091 SIANV
-1103 NTSITNKLKGV
+1103 N
-1114 ETHLTQTDNAITK
+1114 Q
-1127 AIADSKSYTNSQVT
+1127 
-1141 QLSNS
+1141 
-1146 IDSKVNNATSG
+1146 
-1157 LSTRITQLDN
+1157 
-1167 AIDSKV
+1167 
-1173 ANANK
+1173 
-1178 NISTRITQLEGSI
+1178 NI
-1191 DSKVS
+1191 
-1196 NGLSGVS
+1196 S

-1217 QNGINSLSGDTLVS
+1217 QSGINSISGDTLIS
-1231 RINLSSN
+1231 RINLSSS

-1253 LFDDNIVTSKMLQA
+1253 KFDDNIITSKMLQA
-1267 KAVTADKIKV
+1267 NAVTADKIKV

-1306 FSVSSSGDIV
+1306 FSVSSSGDIK

-1333 SGTFSVSPDG
+1333 SGTFSVSSEG
-1343 VIKGATIDAQSFR
+1343 VIKGATIDAQSFKR
-1356 KSGLEFSAIR
+1356 SGFEITALKVEFYTLVDEAPVPIPQGFTREECKYVVLNSRDWSEHTSKNSSWIHSEDIEKFMKKFPKKDGFKYIGVDSRFDDSSEPTNIR
-1366 VETYTVADESLI
+1366 VGIDLEYLAIV
-1378 PIPDGFSRE
+1378 
-1387 DCKYTILGSKNF
+1387 KKTIGG
-1399 NHVVSKSMMRYI
+1399 RY
-1411 WDDSKGR
+1411 G
-1418 EFMKNFSEPKDL
+1418 
-1430 IIVGYESNS
+1430 
-1439 NYPNDRYD
+1439 
-1447 ITSMRIGINTNYVA
+1447 
-1461 VAKRI
+1461 KRDNW
-1466 ESSHTSGENNDYD
+1466 HTSY
-1479 SQSLYRGY
+1479 YKGY
-1487 IDILCIATKK
+1487 VDILCIATKK

>member
-1 MGKRR
+1 MGKHR
-6 GGKSKVGKFISLGLA
+6 GGKRKVGKVISLGLA

-34 KVANGAFKAALYG
+34 KVAGGAFKAALYG

-58 DKPKDFGT
+58 DKPRDFGT
-66 TTQGAFDAK
+66 TSQGAFDAK

-97 QTYHRTNH
+97 QTYHRTNY

-120 IQGVRGVAVNSYL
+120 IEGVRGVAVNSYL
-133 CPYTIENY
+133 CPFTVENY

-170 MRSSVGKALKK
+170 MRSSAGKSLKK
-181 DEESA
+181 AEESL

-232 AYREKRKKYLE
+232 AYREKRRKYLE

-265 EYDAVLLQHP
+265 EYDAVLLQHS

-359 DSNQSAPN
+359 DENQSAPN

-520 VYHFDKDNIVEKSL
+520 VYHFDKDNIVEKTL

-626 LEAGDIITLTKSF
+626 LEPGDIITITKTF

-658 EMREEQGT
+658 EIREEHGT

-777 YDIKIETVDSKGIVH
+777 YDIKIETVDSRGIVH

-819 ESTDKITASWDSP
+819 EATDKITASWDSP

-897 PKLEAPRFESH
+897 PKLEAPRLESQ
-908 KDILGGVSLQ
+908 KPILGGVSLQ
-918 FNVKPVTAKE
+918 FNVKPKTAKE

-933 GNALYISQTNQYN
+933 GNALYISQTDQYN
-946 FMGSAGIYDM
+946 FVATPDIYRM
-956 TFCWVDYFGECVES
+956 TFCWVDFFGECIFSGES
-970 GNTRITIQANIPQEY
+970 TITVKAQIPPEMLKEQMDAIHDIEEKTKQIDSIKEKINTAN
-985 LTEQANAI
+985 
-993 RSVETKIREIE
+993 
-1004 SIRSKIDGID
+1004 SKIG
-1014 GKFTSF
+1014 GLE
-1020 DSKLGALQANYN
+1020 SKYN

-1038 TQTHKRVNQAIA
+1038 SQTHQRVNKAIS
-1050 DLSKIDNKIATA
+1050 DISSINNKIVQEVK
-1062 ITSKTGEISSKVVQL
+1062 SQTGTISSKVVQL

-1091 VSTQISQLSDTV
+1091 VSTQISQLNDTV
-1103 NTSITNKLKGV
+1103 NTSVTNKIKGI
-1114 ETHLTQTDNAITK
+1114 ETHLTQTDG
-1127 AIADSKSYTNSQVT
+1127 AIAKAVSDSKAYTNTQVT

-1146 IDSKVNNATSG
+1146 IESKVSSATSG
-1157 LSTRITQLDN
+1157 LTTRIAQLDNSIESAVGDSKAYTNTQIKQLSNAIDSKVANAAKGTATRITQLDN
-1167 AIDSKV
+1167 AI
-1173 ANANK
+1173 
-1178 NISTRITQLEGSI
+1178 R
-1191 DSKVS
+1191 
-1196 NGLSGVS
+1196 
-1203 SQITQ
+1203 SQ
-1208 LTNSIDLKV
+1208 V
-1217 QNGINSLSGDTLVS
+1217 LSGDKVMSAITQYS
-1231 RINLSSN
+1231 G
-1238 GTRIDGKLL
+1238 GTKIDGKLL
-1247 HVTGQA
+1247 HVTGQTK
-1253 LFDDNIVTSKMLQA
+1253 FDDNIVTNRMLQA
-1267 KAVTADKIKV
+1267 NSISADKLNV
-1277 DSLSAISANV
+1277 TSLSALSATI
-1287 GTLKGGTII
+1287 GTLRTK
-1296 GTTLKNENGT
+1296 E
-1306 FSVSSSGDIV
+1306 SG
-1316 GAKINGSTITGT
+1316 A
-1328 TIQNA
+1328 
-1333 SGTFSVSPDG
+1333 
-1343 VIKGATIDAQSFR
+1343 
-1356 KSGLEFSAIR
+1356 R
-1366 VETYTVADESLI
+1366 VEIKDNLI
-1378 PIPDGFSRE
+1378 E
-1387 DCKYTILGSKNF
+1387 
-1399 NHVVSKSMMRYI
+1399 V
-1411 WDDSKGR
+1411 
-1418 EFMKNFSEPKDL
+1418 
-1430 IIVGYESNS
+1430 
-1439 NYPNDRYD
+1439 YD
-1447 ITSMRIGINTNYVA
+1447 
-1461 VAKRI
+1461 
-1466 ESSHTSGENNDYD
+1466 ENNKLRVRMGVWDE
-1479 SQSLYRGY
+1479 
-1487 IDILCIATKK
+1487 